1 MLDWMKKLFN
11 KEEEQTAMNKEVPK
25 QIESQPK
32 IPRVNHYTEAR
43 EAQMASRN
51 AGKCR
56 FPLIPDDG
64 FDEDDVREQPRF
76 EEQHVQSG
84 VYEDQP
90 TQRGIKVER
99 SRRPYV
105 EKVVA
110 TYEEPEVQYEPDPEP
125 VVKKVSVPSQESSRR
140 PFRPTEMISPIY
152 GYNRPSVE
160 KKVEKQEEEKEREDL
175 EISVEG
181 KSVVDAWLEKKG
193 YTLSAFSEGQT
204 TTPSSS
210 GRAGNQQEEQN
221 HSKKEEKSVVDQWLE
236 KNGYEIERQE
246 PVVEEKEVVQEINT
260 PQEVSADEFLH
271 KTIAERTE
279 DAGKEKDVVVSNEN
293 SLQEELVDSQVEH
306 EDTILAEEMK
316 CNTEIEKQTSEES
329 VIVKAEEKLEETII
343 VEIPEEF
350 AEIAE
355 TEEPEVE
362 VTAET
367 EESEEVEVTAETE
380 ESEEVEVIAE
390 AEESEEVE
398 VTAETEESEEVEV
411 TAETEESEEVEVT
424 AEAEESEEVEV
435 TAETEEFEE
444 VKVIAEAE
452 ESEEAEVTTETEES
466 EEVEEIAETE
476 ESEEVEEI
484 AEAEESEEV
493 EVIAEAEESE
503 EVEVTTE
510 TEESEEVEV
519 TAETE
524 ESEEVEVTAEA
535 EESEEV
541 EVTAETEEF
550 EEVKVIA
557 EAEESEEA
565 EVTTETEESE
575 EVEEIAETEESEE
588 VEEIAEAEESE
599 EVEVIAEAEES
610 EEVEVTTETEES
622 EEVEVTA
629 ETEESEEVEVTAE
642 AEESEEVEVTAET
655 EEFEE
660 VKVIAE
666 AEESEEVEEIA
677 EAEESEVEA
686 FVELEE
692 TQPEMVLDEA
702 IEQKSEFIHV
712 AEADEQTKKD
722 VQSFANVLIA
732 ETEENKLVVEEALVA
747 EEQPV
752 VEEAPIAEGKP
763 VVEEA
768 PVAEEQ
774 LVVEEALVAE
784 EQPVVEE
791 APIAEGK
798 SVVEEAPVA
807 EEQLVVEETTIAE
820 EKPVVPK
827 EEPKREKKR
836 HVPFNVVMLKQDR
849 TRLMERHAART
860 SVMQPS
866 MGERVENKPVHQVE
880 ESPVQQVVVESR
892 VEEQP
897 VKQVVV
903 DPQVEE
909 QPMQQVVV
917 EPQVEEQPM
926 QQVVVEPQVKEQ
938 PMQQVVVEPQVEVQ
952 PMQQVV
958 VEPQVKEQPMQQV
971 VVEPQVK
978 EQPMQQVVVEPQVEE
993 QLGQQMVV
1001 ESQVEEKPMQQVVVE
1016 QVQKPISST
1025 EVQEKAYVVN
1035 QRENDMRNVL
1045 QTPPTYTV
1053 PPLALLSIPRQAALD
1068 NKEWLEEQKELLD
1081 TTFNNFHVGA
1091 HVINVSQGPA
1101 VTRFE
1106 VQPDPGVKVN
1116 KITNLSDDI
1125 KLSLAAK
1132 DIRIEAPIPG
1142 KSAIGIEVPN
1152 KESKPVFLREILRS
1166 PVFTKSESPLTVALG
1181 LDISGDPIVTDIR
1194 KMPHGLIAGATGSG
1208 KSVCINAILTS
1219 ILYKAKPHEVKLML
1233 IDPKMVELAPY
1244 NSVPH
1249 LVAPVITDVKAATA
1263 ALKWAVEEMERRYEL
1278 FAHAGARDLTR
1289 YNTIVSEREIPGETL
1304 PYIVIVI
1311 DELADLMMVAPG
1323 DVEEAICRIA
1333 QKARACGIHLLV
1345 ATQRPSVDVITG
1357 LIKSNIPTRI
1367 AFTVSSQV
1375 DSRTIIDIGGAEKL
1389 LGRGDMLFLGNGTS
1403 KPVRVQGVYVS
1414 DDEIEKTVDHV
1425 KKQMKPNYLFQQE
1438 DLLAKTE
1445 QSESEDELFFDACQ
1459 FVVEQG
1465 GASTSSVQRKFRIG
1479 YNRAAR
1485 LIEEMESQGII
1496 SEARGTKPRDVLI
1509 SEDEF
1514 AAMQETNV

>member
-56 FPLIPDDG
+56 FPLVPDNG
-64 FDEDDVREQPRF
+64 FDEEDESEVNRF
-76 EEQHVQSG
+76 EEQPVQG
-84 VYEDQP
+84 VTYEEP
-90 TQRGIKVER
+90 TAQRGIKVER
-99 SRRPYV
+99 SRRSYV
-105 EKVVA
+105 EKVVS
-110 TYEEPEVQYEPDPEP
+110 TYEESEVQYEPVRES
-125 VVKKVSVPSQESSRR
+125 VVKKASAPSQESNRR

-160 KKVEKQEEEKEREDL
+160 KKEEKQEEVKEREDL

-193 YTLSAFSEGQT
+193 YKLSDFSEGQAPT
-204 TTPSSS
+204 SSS
-210 GRAGNQQEEQN
+210 HRAANQQGEQQYEEN
-221 HSKKEEKSVVDQWLE
+221 KKEEKSVVDQWLE
-236 KNGYEIERQE
+236 KNGYEIERQV
-246 PVVEEKEVVQEINT
+246 PLVEEKEVIQEMST
-260 PQEVSADEFLH
+260 PQEVSADELLH
-271 KTIAERTE
+271 KTVAEQME
-279 DAGKEKDVVVSNEN
+279 SAKLEKDVVVLNEN
-293 SLQEELVDSQVEH
+293 NLQEELVASKVEH
-306 EDTILAEEMK
+306 EDTILSEEIK
-316 CNTEIEKQTSEES
+316 RNTEIKQPTIEVEKQAPEES

-343 VEIPEEF
+343 VEIPEEV
-350 AEIAE
+350 EVIAE
-355 TEEPEVE
+355 AKEL
-362 VTAET
+362 
-367 EESEEVEVTAETE
+367 EEVEVIAEAKELEEVEVIAETE
-380 ESEEVEVIAE
+380 ESEEVEVIVE
-390 AEESEEVE
+390 AKEL
-398 VTAETEESEEVEV
+398 
-411 TAETEESEEVEVT
+411 
-424 AEAEESEEVEV
+424 
-435 TAETEEFEE
+435 
-444 VKVIAEAE
+444 
-452 ESEEAEVTTETEES
+452 
-466 EEVEEIAETE
+466 
-476 ESEEVEEI
+476 
-484 AEAEESEEV
+484 EEV
-493 EVIAEAEESE
+493 EVIAEAEE
-503 EVEVTTE
+503 T
-510 TEESEEVEV
+510 
-519 TAETE
+519 
-524 ESEEVEVTAEA
+524 
-535 EESEEV
+535 
-541 EVTAETEEF
+541 
-550 EEVKVIA
+550 
-557 EAEESEEA
+557 
-565 EVTTETEESE
+565 
-575 EVEEIAETEESEE
+575 
-588 VEEIAEAEESE
+588 
-599 EVEVIAEAEES
+599 EVIAETKAPV
-610 EEVEVTTETEES
+610 VETFV
-622 EEVEVTA
+622 A
-629 ETEESEEVEVTAE
+629 L
-642 AEESEEVEVTAET
+642 
-655 EEFEE
+655 
-660 VKVIAE
+660 
-666 AEESEEVEEIA
+666 EEIQQ
-677 EAEESEVEA
+677 E
-686 FVELEE
+686 
-692 TQPEMVLDEA
+692 DEA

-732 ETEENKLVVEEALVA
+732 ETEENRRVVEEAQVA
-747 EEQPV
+747 EEQR
-752 VEEAPIAEGKP
+752 

-768 PVAEEQ
+768 PVVEEQ
-774 LVVEEALVAE
+774 R
-784 EQPVVEE
+784 
-791 APIAEGK
+791 
-798 SVVEEAPVA
+798 
-807 EEQLVVEETTIAE
+807 VVEETTIAE
-820 EKPVVPK
+820 EQPVVQK

-849 TRLMERHAART
+849 TRLMERHAARANA
-860 SVMQPS
+860 MQPS
-866 MGERVENKPVHQVE
+866 ANVRVENKPVQQEVAEPQVE
-880 ESPVQQVVVESR
+880 ERPVQQVVAE
-892 VEEQP
+892 
-897 VKQVVV
+897 
-903 DPQVEE
+903 PQVEE
-909 QPMQQVVV
+909 NPMQQVVV
-917 EPQVEEQPM
+917 EPQVEERPV
-926 QQVVVEPQVKEQ
+926 QQ
-938 PMQQVVVEPQVEVQ
+938 
-952 PMQQVV
+952 
-958 VEPQVKEQPMQQV
+958 
-971 VVEPQVK
+971 
-978 EQPMQQVVVEPQVEE
+978 VVEPQVEE
-993 QLGQQMVV
+993 Q
-1001 ESQVEEKPMQQVVVE
+1001 PMQQVVVE

-1045 QTPPTYTV
+1045 HTPLTYTV
-1053 PPLALLSIPRQAALD
+1053 PPLALLSIPQQSALD
-1068 NKEWLEEQKELLD
+1068 NTEWLEEQKELLD

-1425 KKQMKPNYLFQQE
+1425 KKQMKPNYLFKQE

-1445 QSESEDELFFDACQ
+1445 QAESEDELFLDACQ

-1496 SEARGTKPRDVLI
+1496 SEGRGTKPRDVLI

>member
-1 MLDWMKKLFN
+1 
-11 KEEEQTAMNKEVPK
+11 
-25 QIESQPK
+25 
-32 IPRVNHYTEAR
+32 
-43 EAQMASRN
+43 
-51 AGKCR
+51 
-56 FPLIPDDG
+56 
-64 FDEDDVREQPRF
+64 
-76 EEQHVQSG
+76 
-84 VYEDQP
+84 
-90 TQRGIKVER
+90 
-99 SRRPYV
+99 
-105 EKVVA
+105 
-110 TYEEPEVQYEPDPEP
+110 
-125 VVKKVSVPSQESSRR
+125 
-140 PFRPTEMISPIY
+140 
-152 GYNRPSVE
+152 
-160 KKVEKQEEEKEREDL
+160 
-175 EISVEG
+175 
-181 KSVVDAWLEKKG
+181 
-193 YTLSAFSEGQT
+193 
-204 TTPSSS
+204 
-210 GRAGNQQEEQN
+210 
-221 HSKKEEKSVVDQWLE
+221 
-236 KNGYEIERQE
+236 
-246 PVVEEKEVVQEINT
+246 
-260 PQEVSADEFLH
+260 
-271 KTIAERTE
+271 
-279 DAGKEKDVVVSNEN
+279 
-293 SLQEELVDSQVEH
+293 
-306 EDTILAEEMK
+306 
-316 CNTEIEKQTSEES
+316 
-329 VIVKAEEKLEETII
+329 
-343 VEIPEEF
+343 
-350 AEIAE
+350 
-355 TEEPEVE
+355 
-362 VTAET
+362 
-367 EESEEVEVTAETE
+367 
-380 ESEEVEVIAE
+380 EEVEVI
-390 AEESEEVE
+390 
-398 VTAETEESEEVEV
+398 TETEEL
-411 TAETEESEEVEVT
+411 
-424 AEAEESEEVEV
+424 
-435 TAETEEFEE
+435 
-444 VKVIAEAE
+444 
-452 ESEEAEVTTETEES
+452 EEAEV
-466 EEVEEIAETE
+466 
-476 ESEEVEEI
+476 I

-503 EVEVTTE
+503 EVEVIAEAEESEEVEGITE
-510 TEESEEVEV
+510 TEESEEAEV
-519 TAETE
+519 I
-524 ESEEVEVTAEA
+524 AEA

-541 EVTAETEEF
+541 EV
-550 EEVKVIA
+550 
-557 EAEESEEA
+557 
-565 EVTTETEESE
+565 
-575 EVEEIAETEESEE
+575 IAETEELEE
-588 VEEIAEAEESE
+588 VEVIAETEELEEVEVITETEESE

-610 EEVEVTTETEES
+610 EEVEVIAEVEESEEAEVIAEVEES
-622 EEVEVTA
+622 EEVE
-629 ETEESEEVEVTAE
+629 
-642 AEESEEVEVTAET
+642 
-655 EEFEE
+655 
-660 VKVIAE
+660 VIAE
-666 AEESEEVEEIA
+666 AEESEEAEVIAEINAPIVETFVALEEIQQ
-677 EAEESEVEA
+677 E
-686 FVELEE
+686 
-692 TQPEMVLDEA
+692 DEA
-702 IEQKSEFIHV
+702 IEQKSEFIYV

-722 VQSFANVLIA
+722 VQSFADVLIA
-732 ETEENKLVVEEALVA
+732 E
-747 EEQPV
+747 EQ
-752 VEEAPIAEGKP
+752 P

-774 LVVEEALVAE
+774 QVVEEAPVVEEQSVVEEAPVVEEQPVAEETLVAEEQRVVEEAPVVEEQRVVEEVPVAE
-784 EQPVVEE
+784 EQPVV
-791 APIAEGK
+791 
-798 SVVEEAPVA
+798 
-807 EEQLVVEETTIAE
+807 Q
-820 EKPVVPK
+820 K

-849 TRLMERHAART
+849 TRLMERHAARANA
-860 SVMQPS
+860 MQPS
-866 MGERVENKPVHQVE
+866 ANVRVENKPVQQEVAEPQVE
-880 ESPVQQVVVESR
+880 ERPVQQVVAKPQ
-892 VEEQP
+892 VEEHP
-897 VKQVVV
+897 VQQVVAK
-903 DPQVEE
+903 PQVEE
-909 QPMQQVVV
+909 QTMQQVVAEPQV
-917 EPQVEEQPM
+917 EERPVQQVVAEPQVEEHPVQQVVAEPQVEEQPI
-926 QQVVVEPQVKEQ
+926 
-938 PMQQVVVEPQVEVQ
+938 
-952 PMQQVV
+952 
-958 VEPQVKEQPMQQV
+958 
-971 VVEPQVK
+971 
-978 EQPMQQVVVEPQVEE
+978 
-993 QLGQQMVV
+993 
-1001 ESQVEEKPMQQVVVE
+1001 QQVVVE

-1045 QTPPTYTV
+1045 HTPPTYTV
-1053 PPLALLSIPRQAALD
+1053 PPLALLSIPQQSALD
-1068 NKEWLEEQKELLD
+1068 NTEWLEEQKELLD

-1244 NSVPH
+1244 NAVPH

-1425 KKQMKPNYLFQQE
+1425 KKQMKPNYLFKQE

-1445 QSESEDELFFDACQ
+1445 QAESEDELFFEACQ

-1485 LIEEMESQGII
+1485 LIEEMQSQGII

>member
-56 FPLIPDDG
+56 FPLVPDNG
-64 FDEDDVREQPRF
+64 FDEEDESEVNRF
-76 EEQHVQSG
+76 EEQPVQG
-84 VYEDQP
+84 VAYEEP
-90 TQRGIKVER
+90 TAQRGIKVER

-105 EKVVA
+105 EKVVS
-110 TYEEPEVQYEPDPEP
+110 TYEEPEVQYEPVRES
-125 VVKKVSVPSQESSRR
+125 VVKKASAPSQESNRR

-160 KKVEKQEEEKEREDL
+160 KKVEKQEEVKEREDL

-193 YTLSAFSEGQT
+193 YKLSDFSEGQAPT
-204 TTPSSS
+204 SSS
-210 GRAGNQQEEQN
+210 HRAANQQGEQQYEEN
-221 HSKKEEKSVVDQWLE
+221 KKEEKSVVDQWLE
-236 KNGYEIERQE
+236 KNGYEIERQV
-246 PVVEEKEVVQEINT
+246 PLVEEKEVIKEMST
-260 PQEVSADEFLH
+260 PQEVSADELLH
-271 KTIAERTE
+271 KTVAEQME
-279 DAGKEKDVVVSNEN
+279 SAKLEKDVVVLNEN
-293 SLQEELVDSQVEH
+293 NLQEELVASKVEH
-306 EDTILAEEMK
+306 EDTILSEEIK
-316 CNTEIEKQTSEES
+316 RNTEIKQPTIEVEKQAPEES

-343 VEIPEEF
+343 VEIPEEVSKV
-350 AEIAE
+350 EVIAE
-355 TEEPEVE
+355 TEELEEVVMETEAPEEVEAEGSEEVE
-362 VTAET
+362 VIAETEEVEVIAETKEPEEVVMETEEVEVIAEAEEVEVIVETEESEEVEVIAEAKESEEVEVIAEAKESEEVEVIAET
-367 EESEEVEVTAETE
+367 EESEEVEVIAEAKESEEVEVIAEAKELEEVEVITETE

-398 VTAETEESEEVEV
+398 V
-411 TAETEESEEVEVT
+411 
-424 AEAEESEEVEV
+424 
-435 TAETEEFEE
+435 
-444 VKVIAEAE
+444 IAEAE
-452 ESEEAEVTTETEES
+452 ET
-466 EEVEEIAETE
+466 
-476 ESEEVEEI
+476 
-484 AEAEESEEV
+484 
-493 EVIAEAEESE
+493 EVIAETKAPV
-503 EVEVTTE
+503 VETFV
-510 TEESEEVEV
+510 
-519 TAETE
+519 AL
-524 ESEEVEVTAEA
+524 
-535 EESEEV
+535 
-541 EVTAETEEF
+541 
-550 EEVKVIA
+550 
-557 EAEESEEA
+557 
-565 EVTTETEESE
+565 
-575 EVEEIAETEESEE
+575 EEIQQE
-588 VEEIAEAEESE
+588 
-599 EVEVIAEAEES
+599 
-610 EEVEVTTETEES
+610 
-622 EEVEVTA
+622 
-629 ETEESEEVEVTAE
+629 
-642 AEESEEVEVTAET
+642 
-655 EEFEE
+655 
-660 VKVIAE
+660 
-666 AEESEEVEEIA
+666 
-677 EAEESEVEA
+677 
-686 FVELEE
+686 
-692 TQPEMVLDEA
+692 DEA

-732 ETEENKLVVEEALVA
+732 ETEENRRVVEEAQVA
-747 EEQPV
+747 EEQR
-752 VEEAPIAEGKP
+752 

-768 PVAEEQ
+768 PVVEEQ
-774 LVVEEALVAE
+774 R
-784 EQPVVEE
+784 
-791 APIAEGK
+791 
-798 SVVEEAPVA
+798 VVEEAPVV
-807 EEQLVVEETTIAE
+807 EEQ
-820 EKPVVPK
+820 PVVQK

-849 TRLMERHAART
+849 TRLMERHAARANA
-860 SVMQPS
+860 MQPS
-866 MGERVENKPVHQVE
+866 ANVRVENKPVQQEVAEPQVE
-880 ESPVQQVVVESR
+880 ERPVQQVVAE
-892 VEEQP
+892 
-897 VKQVVV
+897 
-903 DPQVEE
+903 PQVEE
-909 QPMQQVVV
+909 NPMQQVVAEPQVEERPVQQVVAEPQVEERPVQQVVAEPQVEENPMQQVVV
-917 EPQVEEQPM
+917 EPQVEERPV
-926 QQVVVEPQVKEQ
+926 QQVVA
-938 PMQQVVVEPQVEVQ
+938 EPQVEERPV
-952 PMQQVV
+952 QQVV
-958 VEPQVKEQPMQQV
+958 AEPQVEERPV
-971 VVEPQVK
+971 
-978 EQPMQQVVVEPQVEE
+978 QQVVVEPQVEE
-993 QLGQQMVV
+993 RPVQQVA
-1001 ESQVEEKPMQQVVVE
+1001 EPQVEERPVQQVVAEPQVEEQPMQQVVVE

-1045 QTPPTYTV
+1045 HTPPTYTV
-1053 PPLALLSIPRQAALD
+1053 PPLALLSIPQQSALD
-1068 NKEWLEEQKELLD
+1068 NTEWLEEQKELLD

-1181 LDISGDPIVTDIR
+1181 LDISGEPIVTDIR

-1425 KKQMKPNYLFQQE
+1425 KKQMKPNYLFKQE

-1445 QSESEDELFFDACQ
+1445 QAESEDELFLDACQ

-1496 SEARGTKPRDVLI
+1496 SEGRGTKPRDVLI

>member
-1 MLDWMKKLFN
+1 
-11 KEEEQTAMNKEVPK
+11 E
-25 QIESQPK
+25 
-32 IPRVNHYTEAR
+32 
-43 EAQMASRN
+43 
-51 AGKCR
+51 
-56 FPLIPDDG
+56 
-64 FDEDDVREQPRF
+64 
-76 EEQHVQSG
+76 
-84 VYEDQP
+84 
-90 TQRGIKVER
+90 
-99 SRRPYV
+99 
-105 EKVVA
+105 
-110 TYEEPEVQYEPDPEP
+110 
-125 VVKKVSVPSQESSRR
+125 
-140 PFRPTEMISPIY
+140 
-152 GYNRPSVE
+152 
-160 KKVEKQEEEKEREDL
+160 
-175 EISVEG
+175 
-181 KSVVDAWLEKKG
+181 
-193 YTLSAFSEGQT
+193 
-204 TTPSSS
+204 
-210 GRAGNQQEEQN
+210 
-221 HSKKEEKSVVDQWLE
+221 
-236 KNGYEIERQE
+236 
-246 PVVEEKEVVQEINT
+246 
-260 PQEVSADEFLH
+260 
-271 KTIAERTE
+271 
-279 DAGKEKDVVVSNEN
+279 
-293 SLQEELVDSQVEH
+293 
-306 EDTILAEEMK
+306 
-316 CNTEIEKQTSEES
+316 
-329 VIVKAEEKLEETII
+329 
-343 VEIPEEF
+343 
-350 AEIAE
+350 
-355 TEEPEVE
+355 EVE
-362 VTAET
+362 VIAEV
-367 EESEEVEVTAETE
+367 EESEEAEVIAEVE

-390 AEESEEVE
+390 AEESEE
-398 VTAETEESEEVEV
+398 A
-411 TAETEESEEVEVT
+411 
-424 AEAEESEEVEV
+424 
-435 TAETEEFEE
+435 
-444 VKVIAEAE
+444 
-452 ESEEAEVTTETEES
+452 
-466 EEVEEIAETE
+466 
-476 ESEEVEEI
+476 
-484 AEAEESEEV
+484 
-493 EVIAEAEESE
+493 EVIAEINAPV
-503 EVEVTTE
+503 VETFV
-510 TEESEEVEV
+510 
-519 TAETE
+519 AL
-524 ESEEVEVTAEA
+524 
-535 EESEEV
+535 
-541 EVTAETEEF
+541 
-550 EEVKVIA
+550 
-557 EAEESEEA
+557 
-565 EVTTETEESE
+565 
-575 EVEEIAETEESEE
+575 EEIQQE
-588 VEEIAEAEESE
+588 
-599 EVEVIAEAEES
+599 
-610 EEVEVTTETEES
+610 
-622 EEVEVTA
+622 
-629 ETEESEEVEVTAE
+629 
-642 AEESEEVEVTAET
+642 
-655 EEFEE
+655 
-660 VKVIAE
+660 
-666 AEESEEVEEIA
+666 
-677 EAEESEVEA
+677 
-686 FVELEE
+686 
-692 TQPEMVLDEA
+692 DEA
-702 IEQKSEFIHV
+702 IEQKSEFIYV

-722 VQSFANVLIA
+722 VQSFADVLIA
-732 ETEENKLVVEEALVA
+732 E
-747 EEQPV
+747 EQ
-752 VEEAPIAEGKP
+752 P

-774 LVVEEALVAE
+774 QVVEEAPVVEEQSVVEEAPVVEEQPVAEETLVAEEQRVVEEAPVVEEQRVVEEVPVAE
-784 EQPVVEE
+784 EQPVV
-791 APIAEGK
+791 
-798 SVVEEAPVA
+798 
-807 EEQLVVEETTIAE
+807 Q
-820 EKPVVPK
+820 K

-849 TRLMERHAART
+849 TRLMERHAARANA
-860 SVMQPS
+860 MQPS
-866 MGERVENKPVHQVE
+866 ANVRVENKPVQQEVAEPQVE
-880 ESPVQQVVVESR
+880 ERPVQQVVAKPQ
-892 VEEQP
+892 VEEHP
-897 VKQVVV
+897 VQQVVAK
-903 DPQVEE
+903 PQVEE
-909 QPMQQVVV
+909 QPMQQVVAEPQV
-917 EPQVEEQPM
+917 EERPVQQEVAEPQVEEQPM
-926 QQVVVEPQVKEQ
+926 QQVVA
-938 PMQQVVVEPQVEVQ
+938 
-952 PMQQVV
+952 
-958 VEPQVKEQPMQQV
+958 
-971 VVEPQVK
+971 
-978 EQPMQQVVVEPQVEE
+978 EPQVEE
-993 QLGQQMVV
+993 Q
-1001 ESQVEEKPMQQVVVE
+1001 PIQQVVVE

-1045 QTPPTYTV
+1045 HTPPTYTV
-1053 PPLALLSIPRQAALD
+1053 PPLALLSIPQQSALD
-1068 NKEWLEEQKELLD
+1068 NTEWLEEQKELLD

-1425 KKQMKPNYLFQQE
+1425 KKQMKPNYLFKQE

-1445 QSESEDELFFDACQ
+1445 QAESEDELFFEACQ

-1485 LIEEMESQGII
+1485 LIEEMQSQGII

>member
-1 MLDWMKKLFN
+1 M
-11 KEEEQTAMNKEVPK
+11 T
-25 QIESQPK
+25 
-32 IPRVNHYTEAR
+32 
-43 EAQMASRN
+43 
-51 AGKCR
+51 
-56 FPLIPDDG
+56 
-64 FDEDDVREQPRF
+64 
-76 EEQHVQSG
+76 
-84 VYEDQP
+84 
-90 TQRGIKVER
+90 
-99 SRRPYV
+99 
-105 EKVVA
+105 
-110 TYEEPEVQYEPDPEP
+110 
-125 VVKKVSVPSQESSRR
+125 
-140 PFRPTEMISPIY
+140 
-152 GYNRPSVE
+152 
-160 KKVEKQEEEKEREDL
+160 
-175 EISVEG
+175 
-181 KSVVDAWLEKKG
+181 
-193 YTLSAFSEGQT
+193 
-204 TTPSSS
+204 
-210 GRAGNQQEEQN
+210 
-221 HSKKEEKSVVDQWLE
+221 
-236 KNGYEIERQE
+236 
-246 PVVEEKEVVQEINT
+246 
-260 PQEVSADEFLH
+260 
-271 KTIAERTE
+271 
-279 DAGKEKDVVVSNEN
+279 
-293 SLQEELVDSQVEH
+293 
-306 EDTILAEEMK
+306 
-316 CNTEIEKQTSEES
+316 
-329 VIVKAEEKLEETII
+329 
-343 VEIPEEF
+343 
-350 AEIAE
+350 E
-355 TEEPEVE
+355 TEELEEAEVI
-362 VTAET
+362 AE
-367 EESEEVEVTAETE
+367 AG

-390 AEESEEVE
+390 AEESEE
-398 VTAETEESEEVEV
+398 A
-411 TAETEESEEVEVT
+411 
-424 AEAEESEEVEV
+424 
-435 TAETEEFEE
+435 
-444 VKVIAEAE
+444 
-452 ESEEAEVTTETEES
+452 
-466 EEVEEIAETE
+466 
-476 ESEEVEEI
+476 
-484 AEAEESEEV
+484 
-493 EVIAEAEESE
+493 EVIAEINAPI
-503 EVEVTTE
+503 VETFV
-510 TEESEEVEV
+510 
-519 TAETE
+519 AL
-524 ESEEVEVTAEA
+524 
-535 EESEEV
+535 
-541 EVTAETEEF
+541 
-550 EEVKVIA
+550 
-557 EAEESEEA
+557 
-565 EVTTETEESE
+565 
-575 EVEEIAETEESEE
+575 EEIQQE
-588 VEEIAEAEESE
+588 
-599 EVEVIAEAEES
+599 
-610 EEVEVTTETEES
+610 
-622 EEVEVTA
+622 
-629 ETEESEEVEVTAE
+629 
-642 AEESEEVEVTAET
+642 
-655 EEFEE
+655 
-660 VKVIAE
+660 
-666 AEESEEVEEIA
+666 
-677 EAEESEVEA
+677 
-686 FVELEE
+686 
-692 TQPEMVLDEA
+692 DEA
-702 IEQKSEFIHV
+702 IEQKSEFIYV

-722 VQSFANVLIA
+722 VQSFADVLIA
-732 ETEENKLVVEEALVA
+732 E
-747 EEQPV
+747 EQ
-752 VEEAPIAEGKP
+752 P

-774 LVVEEALVAE
+774 QVVEEAPVVEEQSVVEEAPVVEEQPVAEETLVAEEQRVVEEAPVVEEQRVVEEVPVAE
-784 EQPVVEE
+784 EQPVV
-791 APIAEGK
+791 
-798 SVVEEAPVA
+798 
-807 EEQLVVEETTIAE
+807 Q
-820 EKPVVPK
+820 K

-849 TRLMERHAART
+849 TRLMERHAARANA
-860 SVMQPS
+860 MQPS
-866 MGERVENKPVHQVE
+866 ANVRVENKPVQQEVAEPQVE
-880 ESPVQQVVVESR
+880 ERPVQQVVAKPQ
-892 VEEQP
+892 VEEHP
-897 VKQVVV
+897 VQQVVAK
-903 DPQVEE
+903 PQVEE
-909 QPMQQVVV
+909 QTMQQVVAEPQV
-917 EPQVEEQPM
+917 EERPVQQVVAEPQVEEHPVQQVVAEPQVEEQPI
-926 QQVVVEPQVKEQ
+926 
-938 PMQQVVVEPQVEVQ
+938 
-952 PMQQVV
+952 
-958 VEPQVKEQPMQQV
+958 
-971 VVEPQVK
+971 
-978 EQPMQQVVVEPQVEE
+978 
-993 QLGQQMVV
+993 
-1001 ESQVEEKPMQQVVVE
+1001 QQVVVE

-1045 QTPPTYTV
+1045 HTPPTYTV
-1053 PPLALLSIPRQAALD
+1053 PPLALLSIPQQSALD
-1068 NKEWLEEQKELLD
+1068 NTEWLEEQKELLD

-1244 NSVPH
+1244 NAVPH

-1425 KKQMKPNYLFQQE
+1425 KKQMKPNYLFKQE

-1445 QSESEDELFFDACQ
+1445 QAESEDELFFEACQ

-1485 LIEEMESQGII
+1485 LIEEMQSQGII

>member
-56 FPLIPDDG
+56 FPLVPDNG
-64 FDEDDVREQPRF
+64 FDEEDESEVNRF
-76 EEQHVQSG
+76 EEQPVQG
-84 VYEDQP
+84 VTYEEP
-90 TQRGIKVER
+90 TAQRGIKVER
-99 SRRPYV
+99 SRRSYV
-105 EKVVA
+105 EKVVS
-110 TYEEPEVQYEPDPEP
+110 TYEEPEVQYEPVRES
-125 VVKKVSVPSQESSRR
+125 VVKKASAPSQESNRR

-160 KKVEKQEEEKEREDL
+160 KKEEKQEEVKEREDL

-193 YTLSAFSEGQT
+193 YKLSDFSEGQAPT
-204 TTPSSS
+204 SSS
-210 GRAGNQQEEQN
+210 HRAANQQGEQQYEEN
-221 HSKKEEKSVVDQWLE
+221 KKEEKSVVDQWLE
-236 KNGYEIERQE
+236 KNGYEIERQV
-246 PVVEEKEVVQEINT
+246 PLVEEKEVIQEMST
-260 PQEVSADEFLH
+260 PQEVSADELLH
-271 KTIAERTE
+271 KTVAEQME
-279 DAGKEKDVVVSNEN
+279 SAKLEKDVVVLNEN
-293 SLQEELVDSQVEH
+293 NLQEELVASKVEH
-306 EDTILAEEMK
+306 EDTILSEEIK
-316 CNTEIEKQTSEES
+316 RNTEIKQPTIEVEKQAPEES

-343 VEIPEEF
+343 VEIPEEVSKV
-350 AEIAE
+350 EVIAE
-355 TEEPEVE
+355 TEELEEVVMETEAPEE
-362 VTAET
+362 AEA
-367 EESEEVEVTAETE
+367 EESEEAEVIAETE

-390 AEESEEVE
+390 AEEVE
-398 VTAETEESEEVEV
+398 VIVET
-411 TAETEESEEVEVT
+411 
-424 AEAEESEEVEV
+424 
-435 TAETEEFEE
+435 
-444 VKVIAEAE
+444 
-452 ESEEAEVTTETEES
+452 
-466 EEVEEIAETE
+466 
-476 ESEEVEEI
+476 
-484 AEAEESEEV
+484 EESEEV
-493 EVIAEAEESE
+493 EVIAEA
-503 EVEVTTE
+503 
-510 TEESEEVEV
+510 
-519 TAETE
+519 
-524 ESEEVEVTAEA
+524 
-535 EESEEV
+535 
-541 EVTAETEEF
+541 
-550 EEVKVIA
+550 K
-557 EAEESEEA
+557 
-565 EVTTETEESE
+565 
-575 EVEEIAETEESEE
+575 
-588 VEEIAEAEESE
+588 ESE
-599 EVEVIAEAEES
+599 EVEVIAEAKES
-610 EEVEVTTETEES
+610 EEVEVIAEAKEL
-622 EEVEVTA
+622 EEVE
-629 ETEESEEVEVTAE
+629 
-642 AEESEEVEVTAET
+642 
-655 EEFEE
+655 
-660 VKVIAE
+660 VIAE
-666 AEESEEVEEIA
+666 AEETEVIAETKAPVVETFVALEEIQQ
-677 EAEESEVEA
+677 E
-686 FVELEE
+686 
-692 TQPEMVLDEA
+692 DEA

-732 ETEENKLVVEEALVA
+732 ETEENRRVVEEAQVAEEQRVVEEAPVVEEQRVVEETPIA

-752 VEEAPIAEGKP
+752 V
-763 VVEEA
+763 
-768 PVAEEQ
+768 Q
-774 LVVEEALVAE
+774 
-784 EQPVVEE
+784 
-791 APIAEGK
+791 
-798 SVVEEAPVA
+798 
-807 EEQLVVEETTIAE
+807 
-820 EKPVVPK
+820 K

-849 TRLMERHAART
+849 TRLMERHAARANA
-860 SVMQPS
+860 MQPS
-866 MGERVENKPVHQVE
+866 ANVRVENKPV
-880 ESPVQQVVVESR
+880 QQEVAE
-892 VEEQP
+892 
-897 VKQVVV
+897 
-903 DPQVEE
+903 PQVEE
-909 QPMQQVVV
+909 NPMQQVVV
-917 EPQVEEQPM
+917 EPQVEERP
-926 QQVVVEPQVKEQ
+926 V
-938 PMQQVVVEPQVEVQ
+938 
-952 PMQQVV
+952 
-958 VEPQVKEQPMQQV
+958 
-971 VVEPQVK
+971 
-978 EQPMQQVVVEPQVEE
+978 QQVVVEPQVEE
-993 QLGQQMVV
+993 RPVQQVA
-1001 ESQVEEKPMQQVVVE
+1001 EPQVEERPVQQVVAEPQVEEQPMQQVVVE

-1045 QTPPTYTV
+1045 HTPPTYTV
-1053 PPLALLSIPRQAALD
+1053 PPLALLSIPQQSALD
-1068 NKEWLEEQKELLD
+1068 NTEWLEEQKELLD

-1425 KKQMKPNYLFQQE
+1425 KKQMKPNYLFKQE

-1445 QSESEDELFFDACQ
+1445 QAESEDELFLDACQ

-1496 SEARGTKPRDVLI
+1496 SEGRGTKPRDVLI

>member
-1 MLDWMKKLFN
+1 
-11 KEEEQTAMNKEVPK
+11 
-25 QIESQPK
+25 
-32 IPRVNHYTEAR
+32 
-43 EAQMASRN
+43 
-51 AGKCR
+51 
-56 FPLIPDDG
+56 
-64 FDEDDVREQPRF
+64 
-76 EEQHVQSG
+76 
-84 VYEDQP
+84 
-90 TQRGIKVER
+90 
-99 SRRPYV
+99 
-105 EKVVA
+105 
-110 TYEEPEVQYEPDPEP
+110 
-125 VVKKVSVPSQESSRR
+125 
-140 PFRPTEMISPIY
+140 
-152 GYNRPSVE
+152 
-160 KKVEKQEEEKEREDL
+160 
-175 EISVEG
+175 
-181 KSVVDAWLEKKG
+181 
-193 YTLSAFSEGQT
+193 SE
-204 TTPSSS
+204 
-210 GRAGNQQEEQN
+210 
-221 HSKKEEKSVVDQWLE
+221 
-236 KNGYEIERQE
+236 
-246 PVVEEKEVVQEINT
+246 
-260 PQEVSADEFLH
+260 
-271 KTIAERTE
+271 
-279 DAGKEKDVVVSNEN
+279 
-293 SLQEELVDSQVEH
+293 
-306 EDTILAEEMK
+306 
-316 CNTEIEKQTSEES
+316 
-329 VIVKAEEKLEETII
+329 
-343 VEIPEEF
+343 
-350 AEIAE
+350 
-355 TEEPEVE
+355 EVE
-362 VTAET
+362 VIAET
-367 EESEEVEVTAETE
+367 EESEEVEVIAEAKESEEVEVIAEAKESEEVEVIAETEESEEVEVIAEAKELEEVEVITETE

-390 AEESEEVE
+390 AEE
-398 VTAETEESEEVEV
+398 T
-411 TAETEESEEVEVT
+411 
-424 AEAEESEEVEV
+424 
-435 TAETEEFEE
+435 
-444 VKVIAEAE
+444 
-452 ESEEAEVTTETEES
+452 
-466 EEVEEIAETE
+466 
-476 ESEEVEEI
+476 
-484 AEAEESEEV
+484 
-493 EVIAEAEESE
+493 EVIAETKAPV
-503 EVEVTTE
+503 VETFV
-510 TEESEEVEV
+510 
-519 TAETE
+519 AL
-524 ESEEVEVTAEA
+524 
-535 EESEEV
+535 
-541 EVTAETEEF
+541 
-550 EEVKVIA
+550 
-557 EAEESEEA
+557 
-565 EVTTETEESE
+565 
-575 EVEEIAETEESEE
+575 EEIQQE
-588 VEEIAEAEESE
+588 
-599 EVEVIAEAEES
+599 
-610 EEVEVTTETEES
+610 
-622 EEVEVTA
+622 
-629 ETEESEEVEVTAE
+629 
-642 AEESEEVEVTAET
+642 
-655 EEFEE
+655 
-660 VKVIAE
+660 
-666 AEESEEVEEIA
+666 
-677 EAEESEVEA
+677 
-686 FVELEE
+686 
-692 TQPEMVLDEA
+692 DEA

-732 ETEENKLVVEEALVA
+732 ETEENRRVVEEAQVA
-747 EEQPV
+747 EEQR
-752 VEEAPIAEGKP
+752 

-774 LVVEEALVAE
+774 R
-784 EQPVVEE
+784 
-791 APIAEGK
+791 
-798 SVVEEAPVA
+798 VVEEAPVV
-807 EEQLVVEETTIAE
+807 EEQRVVEETPITE
-820 EKPVVPK
+820 EQPVVQK

-849 TRLMERHAART
+849 TRLMERHAARANA
-860 SVMQPS
+860 MQPS
-866 MGERVENKPVHQVE
+866 ANVRVENKPVQQEVAEPQVE
-880 ESPVQQVVVESR
+880 ERPVQQVVAE
-892 VEEQP
+892 
-897 VKQVVV
+897 
-903 DPQVEE
+903 PQVEE
-909 QPMQQVVV
+909 RPVQQVVAEPQVEENPMQQVVV
-917 EPQVEEQPM
+917 EPQVEERP
-926 QQVVVEPQVKEQ
+926 V
-938 PMQQVVVEPQVEVQ
+938 
-952 PMQQVV
+952 
-958 VEPQVKEQPMQQV
+958 
-971 VVEPQVK
+971 
-978 EQPMQQVVVEPQVEE
+978 QQVVVEPQVEE
-993 QLGQQMVV
+993 RPVQQVVV
-1001 ESQVEEKPMQQVVVE
+1001 EPQVEERPVQQVAEPQVEEQPMQQVVVE

-1045 QTPPTYTV
+1045 HTPPTYTV
-1053 PPLALLSIPRQAALD
+1053 PPLALLSIPQQSALD
-1068 NKEWLEEQKELLD
+1068 NTEWLEEQKELLD

-1425 KKQMKPNYLFQQE
+1425 KKQMKPNYLFKQE

-1445 QSESEDELFFDACQ
+1445 QAESEDELFLDACQ

-1496 SEARGTKPRDVLI
+1496 SEGRGTKPRDVLI

>member
-25 QIESQPK
+25 QVESQPK

-56 FPLIPDDG
+56 FPLVPDNG
-64 FDEDDVREQPRF
+64 FDEEDVIETGNF
-76 EEQHVQSG
+76 EEQPVQA
-84 VYEDQP
+84 VTYENEP
-90 TQRGIKVER
+90 VQRGIKVER
-99 SRRPYV
+99 SRRQYV
-105 EKVVA
+105 EKVVS
-110 TYEEPEVQYEPDPEP
+110 TYEEPEMQYEPEREP
-125 VVKKVSVPSQESSRR
+125 VIKKATAPTQESNRR

-160 KKVEKQEEEKEREDL
+160 KKEEKQEEVKEREDL

-193 YTLSAFSEGQT
+193 YTLSDFSEGQAPT
-204 TTPSSS
+204 SSS
-210 GRAGNQQEEQN
+210 HGAANEQGERQYEE
-221 HSKKEEKSVVDQWLE
+221 SKKEEKSVVDQWLE

-246 PVVEEKEVVQEINT
+246 PIVEEKEVVQEMSA
-260 PQEVSADEFLH
+260 PQEVPAAELLH
-271 KTIAERTE
+271 ETIAECME
-279 DAGKEKDVVVSNEN
+279 GAKQESDVVDKNI
-293 SLQEELVDSQVEH
+293 LQEELVDSKVEH
-306 EDTILAEEMK
+306 EDTILSEEIK
-316 CNTEIEKQTSEES
+316 RNTEIEQPTIEVEEQS
-329 VIVKAEEKLEETII
+329 PEEAVIVKAEEKLEETIV
-343 VEIPEEF
+343 VEIPKEVEV
-350 AEIAE
+350 IAE
-355 TEEPEVE
+355 TEELEEVE
-362 VTAET
+362 VIAEAEELEEVEVIAEA
-367 EESEEVEVTAETE
+367 EESEEVEVIAETE

-390 AEESEEVE
+390 AEELEEVE
-398 VTAETEESEEVEV
+398 V
-411 TAETEESEEVEVT
+411 
-424 AEAEESEEVEV
+424 
-435 TAETEEFEE
+435 
-444 VKVIAEAE
+444 
-452 ESEEAEVTTETEES
+452 
-466 EEVEEIAETE
+466 
-476 ESEEVEEI
+476 I

-493 EVIAEAEESE
+493 EVIAEAEELE
-503 EVEVTTE
+503 EVEV
-510 TEESEEVEV
+510 
-519 TAETE
+519 
-524 ESEEVEVTAEA
+524 
-535 EESEEV
+535 
-541 EVTAETEEF
+541 
-550 EEVKVIA
+550 
-557 EAEESEEA
+557 
-565 EVTTETEESE
+565 
-575 EVEEIAETEESEE
+575 IAETEESEE
-588 VEEIAEAEESE
+588 VEPVA
-599 EVEVIAEAEES
+599 
-610 EEVEVTTETEES
+610 
-622 EEVEVTA
+622 
-629 ETEESEEVEVTAE
+629 
-642 AEESEEVEVTAET
+642 
-655 EEFEE
+655 
-660 VKVIAE
+660 
-666 AEESEEVEEIA
+666 
-677 EAEESEVEA
+677 
-686 FVELEE
+686 LEE
-692 TQPEMVLDEA
+692 MQQEMVLNEA
-702 IEQKSEFIHV
+702 IEQKNEFIHV

-722 VQSFANVLIA
+722 VQSFADVLIA
-732 ETEENKLVVEEALVA
+732 EEQSVVEETPVV
-747 EEQPV
+747 EEQSV
-752 VEEAPIAEGKP
+752 VEEAPIAEEQSVVEETP
-763 VVEEA
+763 VVEE
-768 PVAEEQ
+768 Q
-774 LVVEEALVAE
+774 
-784 EQPVVEE
+784 
-791 APIAEGK
+791 
-798 SVVEEAPVA
+798 SVVEEAPA
-807 EEQLVVEETTIAE
+807 VEDQ
-820 EKPVVPK
+820 PVVQK

-860 SVMQPS
+860 NAMQPS
-866 MGERVENKPVHQVE
+866 MSERVENKPVHQVE
-880 ESPVQQVVVESR
+880 EKSQVEEKPIQQVVVE
-892 VEEQP
+892 
-897 VKQVVV
+897 
-903 DPQVEE
+903 PQVEE
-909 QPMQQVVV
+909 KPMQQVVVELQVEEKPMQQVVV
-917 EPQVEEQPM
+917 EPQVEEKPI
-926 QQVVVEPQVKEQ
+926 
-938 PMQQVVVEPQVEVQ
+938 QQVVVEPQVEEKPIQQVAVEPQ
-952 PMQQVV
+952 VEEKPMQQVA
-958 VEPQVKEQPMQQV
+958 VEPQVEEKPMQQV
-971 VVEPQVK
+971 AVEPQVEEK
-978 EQPMQQVVVEPQVEE
+978 PMQQVVVEPQVEE
-993 QLGQQMVV
+993 
-1001 ESQVEEKPMQQVVVE
+1001 KPMQQVQQVVAE

-1025 EVQEKAYVVN
+1025 EVEEKAYVVN

-1045 QTPPTYTV
+1045 QTPPTYTI
-1053 PPLALLSIPRQAALD
+1053 PPLTLLSIPQQAALD
-1068 NKEWLEEQKELLD
+1068 NTEWLEEQKELLD

-1425 KKQMKPNYLFQQE
+1425 KKQMKPNYLFKQE

-1445 QSESEDELFFDACQ
+1445 QAESEDELFFEACQ

-1485 LIEEMESQGII
+1485 LIEEMQSQGII

>member
-56 FPLIPDDG
+56 FPLVPDNG
-64 FDEDDVREQPRF
+64 FDEEDESEVNRF
-76 EEQHVQSG
+76 EEQPVQG
-84 VYEDQP
+84 VAYEEP
-90 TQRGIKVER
+90 TAQRGIKVER

-105 EKVVA
+105 EKVVS
-110 TYEEPEVQYEPDPEP
+110 TYEEPEVQYEPVRES
-125 VVKKVSVPSQESSRR
+125 VVKKASAPSQESNRR

-160 KKVEKQEEEKEREDL
+160 KKVEKQEEVKEREDL

-181 KSVVDAWLEKKG
+181 KAVVDAWLEKKG
-193 YTLSAFSEGQT
+193 YKLSDFSEGQAT
-204 TTPSSS
+204 SSAP
-210 GRAGNQQEEQN
+210 GEVVEQKGQQ
-221 HSKKEEKSVVDQWLE
+221 SKKEEKSVVDQWLE
-236 KNGYEIERQE
+236 KNGYEIERQV
-246 PVVEEKEVVQEINT
+246 PLVEGKEVIKEMST
-260 PQEVSADEFLH
+260 PQEVSADELLH
-271 KTIAERTE
+271 KTVAEQME
-279 DAGKEKDVVVSNEN
+279 SAKLEKDVVVLNEN
-293 SLQEELVDSQVEH
+293 NLQEELVASKVEH
-306 EDTILAEEMK
+306 EDTILSEEIK
-316 CNTEIEKQTSEES
+316 RNTEIKQPTIEVEKQAPEES

-343 VEIPEEF
+343 VEIPEEL
-350 AEIAE
+350 
-355 TEEPEVE
+355 
-362 VTAET
+362 
-367 EESEEVEVTAETE
+367 EEVEVITETE
-380 ESEEVEVIAE
+380 ELEEVEVIAE
-390 AEESEEVE
+390 TEELEEVE
-398 VTAETEESEEVEV
+398 V
-411 TAETEESEEVEVT
+411 
-424 AEAEESEEVEV
+424 
-435 TAETEEFEE
+435 
-444 VKVIAEAE
+444 
-452 ESEEAEVTTETEES
+452 
-466 EEVEEIAETE
+466 
-476 ESEEVEEI
+476 I

-503 EVEVTTE
+503 EVEV
-510 TEESEEVEV
+510 
-519 TAETE
+519 
-524 ESEEVEVTAEA
+524 
-535 EESEEV
+535 
-541 EVTAETEEF
+541 
-550 EEVKVIA
+550 
-557 EAEESEEA
+557 
-565 EVTTETEESE
+565 
-575 EVEEIAETEESEE
+575 IAETEEPEEVEVIAEMEE
-588 VEEIAEAEESE
+588 VEEVEEVEVITEAEESE
-599 EVEVIAEAEES
+599 EVEVIAETEEL
-610 EEVEVTTETEES
+610 EEVEVIAETEEL
-622 EEVEVTA
+622 EEVEVIA
-629 ETEESEEVEVTAE
+629 ETKGPVVETFVAL
-642 AEESEEVEVTAET
+642 
-655 EEFEE
+655 
-660 VKVIAE
+660 
-666 AEESEEVEEIA
+666 EEIQQ
-677 EAEESEVEA
+677 EDEV
-686 FVELEE
+686 
-692 TQPEMVLDEA
+692 
-702 IEQKSEFIHV
+702 IEQNSEFIHV
-712 AEADEQTKKD
+712 AEADEQTKND

-732 ETEENKLVVEEALVA
+732 ETEENKR
-747 EEQPV
+747 
-752 VEEAPIAEGKP
+752 

-768 PVAEEQ
+768 PVVEEQ
-774 LVVEEALVAE
+774 SVEEEVPVVE
-784 EQPVVEE
+784 EQPVV
-791 APIAEGK
+791 K
-798 SVVEEAPVA
+798 
-807 EEQLVVEETTIAE
+807 
-820 EKPVVPK
+820 K

-849 TRLMERHAART
+849 TRLMERHAARANA
-860 SVMQPS
+860 MQPS
-866 MGERVENKPVHQVE
+866 ANVRVENKPV
-880 ESPVQQVVVESR
+880 QQEVA
-892 VEEQP
+892 
-897 VKQVVV
+897 
-903 DPQVEE
+903 
-909 QPMQQVVV
+909 

-926 QQVVVEPQVKEQ
+926 QQVVVESQVEES
-938 PMQQVVVEPQVEVQ
+938 PVQQVVA
-952 PMQQVV
+952 
-958 VEPQVKEQPMQQV
+958 
-971 VVEPQVK
+971 
-978 EQPMQQVVVEPQVEE
+978 EPQVEE
-993 QLGQQMVV
+993 Q
-1001 ESQVEEKPMQQVVVE
+1001 PMQQVVVE

-1025 EVQEKAYVVN
+1025 EVKEKAYVVN

-1045 QTPPTYTV
+1045 HTPPTYTV
-1053 PPLALLSIPRQAALD
+1053 PPLALLSIPQQTALD
-1068 NKEWLEEQKELLD
+1068 NTEWLEEQKELLD

-1403 KPVRVQGVYVS
+1403 KPVRIQGVYVS

-1425 KKQMKPNYLFQQE
+1425 RKQMKPNYLFKQE

-1445 QSESEDELFFDACQ
+1445 QAESEDELFFDACQ

-1496 SEARGTKPRDVLI
+1496 SEGRGTKPRDVLI

>member
-25 QIESQPK
+25 QVESQPK

-56 FPLIPDDG
+56 FPLVPDNG
-64 FDEDDVREQPRF
+64 FDEEDVIETGHF
-76 EEQHVQSG
+76 EEQPVQA
-84 VYEDQP
+84 VTYENQP
-90 TQRGIKVER
+90 IQRGIKVER
-99 SRRPYV
+99 SRRQYV
-105 EKVVA
+105 EKVVS
-110 TYEEPEVQYEPDPEP
+110 TYEEPEMQYEPEREP
-125 VVKKVSVPSQESSRR
+125 VVKKASAPAQESNRR

-160 KKVEKQEEEKEREDL
+160 KKEEKQEEVKEREDL

-193 YTLSAFSEGQT
+193 YTLSDFSEGQAPT
-204 TTPSSS
+204 SSS
-210 GRAGNQQEEQN
+210 HEGIDQQDQQ
-221 HSKKEEKSVVDQWLE
+221 SKKEEKSVVDQWLE

-246 PVVEEKEVVQEINT
+246 PIGEEVVQEMSA
-260 PQEVSADEFLH
+260 PQEVPAAELLH
-271 KTIAERTE
+271 ETIAERME
-279 DAGKEKDVVVSNEN
+279 DAKQEKDVVVKNVLQTE
-293 SLQEELVDSQVEH
+293 SLASKVEH
-306 EDTILAEEMK
+306 EDTILSEEIK
-316 CNTEIEKQTSEES
+316 RNTEIEQPTIEVEKQAPEES

-343 VEIPEEF
+343 VEIL
-350 AEIAE
+350 
-355 TEEPEVE
+355 
-362 VTAET
+362 
-367 EESEEVEVTAETE
+367 EEVEVIAETE

-390 AEESEEVE
+390 
-398 VTAETEESEEVEV
+398 T
-411 TAETEESEEVEVT
+411 
-424 AEAEESEEVEV
+424 
-435 TAETEEFEE
+435 
-444 VKVIAEAE
+444 
-452 ESEEAEVTTETEES
+452 
-466 EEVEEIAETE
+466 
-476 ESEEVEEI
+476 
-484 AEAEESEEV
+484 EESEEV
-493 EVIAEAEESE
+493 EVIAETEEQK
-503 EVEVTTE
+503 EVE
-510 TEESEEVEV
+510 
-519 TAETE
+519 
-524 ESEEVEVTAEA
+524 
-535 EESEEV
+535 
-541 EVTAETEEF
+541 
-550 EEVKVIA
+550 VIA
-557 EAEESEEA
+557 EAEE
-565 EVTTETEESE
+565 T
-575 EVEEIAETEESEE
+575 
-588 VEEIAEAEESE
+588 E
-599 EVEVIAEAEES
+599 EVEVIAEAEEQ
-610 EEVEVTTETEES
+610 EEVE
-622 EEVEVTA
+622 A
-629 ETEESEEVEVTAE
+629 
-642 AEESEEVEVTAET
+642 
-655 EEFEE
+655 
-660 VKVIAE
+660 IAE
-666 AEESEEVEEIA
+666 AEERKEVEVIAETEAPEEVEP
-677 EAEESEVEA
+677 V
-686 FVELEE
+686 VLEE
-692 TQPEMVLDEA
+692 TQQEMVLNEA
-702 IEQKSEFIHV
+702 IEQKNEFIHV

-722 VQSFANVLIA
+722 VQSFADVLI
-732 ETEENKLVVEEALVA
+732 TEEQLVVEEIPIV

-752 VEEAPIAEGKP
+752 AEETPIVEEQL

-774 LVVEEALVAE
+774 S
-784 EQPVVEE
+784 VVEE
-791 APIAEGK
+791 API
-798 SVVEEAPVA
+798 VEE
-807 EEQLVVEETTIAE
+807 Q
-820 EKPVVPK
+820 PVVQK

-860 SVMQPS
+860 NAMQPS
-866 MGERVENKPVHQVE
+866 MSERVENKSVHQVE
-880 ESPVQQVVVESR
+880 E
-892 VEEQP
+892 
-897 VKQVVV
+897 K
-903 DPQVEE
+903 
-909 QPMQQVVV
+909 PMQQVVV
-917 EPQVEEQPM
+917 EPQVEEKP
-926 QQVVVEPQVKEQ
+926 V
-938 PMQQVVVEPQVEVQ
+938 
-952 PMQQVV
+952 
-958 VEPQVKEQPMQQV
+958 
-971 VVEPQVK
+971 
-978 EQPMQQVVVEPQVEE
+978 QQVVVEPQVEE
-993 QLGQQMVV
+993 KPVQQVVV
-1001 ESQVEEKPMQQVVVE
+1001 EPQVEEKPVQQVVAE

-1025 EVQEKAYVVN
+1025 EVEEKAYVVN
-1035 QRENDMRNVL
+1035 QRENDVRNVL
-1045 QTPPTYTV
+1045 QTPPTYTI
-1053 PPLALLSIPRQAALD
+1053 PPLTLLSIPQQAALD
-1068 NKEWLEEQKELLD
+1068 NTEWLEEHKELLD

-1425 KKQMKPNYLFQQE
+1425 KKQMKPNYLFKQE

-1445 QSESEDELFFDACQ
+1445 QAESEDELFLDACQ

-1496 SEARGTKPRDVLI
+1496 SEGRGTKPRDVLI

>member
-11 KEEEQTAMNKEVPK
+11 KEEEKTVMNKEVPA

-56 FPLIPDDG
+56 FPLIPDNG
-64 FDEDDVREQPRF
+64 FDEEDVREIEHF
-76 EEQHVQSG
+76 EERPVQ
-84 VYEDQP
+84 VVTYEEPSAQS
-90 TQRGIKVER
+90 GIKVER
-99 SRRPYV
+99 SRRLYV
-105 EKVVA
+105 EKAVP
-110 TYEEPEVQYEPDPEP
+110 TYEEPELQYEQEQEP
-125 VVKKVSVPSQESSRR
+125 IVKKASVPSKESNRR

-160 KKVEKQEEEKEREDL
+160 KKVVQEEEKEREDL
-175 EISVEG
+175 EISIEG
-181 KSVVDAWLEKKG
+181 TSVVDAWLEKKG
-193 YTLSAFSEGQT
+193 YTLSDFS
-204 TTPSSS
+204 
-210 GRAGNQQEEQN
+210 AG
-221 HSKKEEKSVVDQWLE
+221 KKEGSSNKEELNEQTQKNSKVKEKSVVDAWLE
-236 KNGYEIERQE
+236 KNGYEIESQV
-246 PVVEEKEVVQEINT
+246 PSLEESQSD
-260 PQEVSADEFLH
+260 QLLH
-271 KTIAERTE
+271 KTVGQLEEE
-279 DAGKEKDVVVSNEN
+279 DTTVQSLQQEQDVVELSHKED
-293 SLQEELVDSQVEH
+293 SEETLQEESIDSKVENV
-306 EDTILAEEMK
+306 ETILREEIE
-316 CNTEIEKQTSEES
+316 CSTEIEETVAAVVANQAEEES
-329 VIVKAEEKLEETII
+329 SEDVVIVKTDEKLQETITIEIPDAFEEELEEATEEAAEE
-343 VEIPEEF
+343 V
-350 AEIAE
+350 AEL
-355 TEEPEVE
+355 
-362 VTAET
+362 
-367 EESEEVEVTAETE
+367 
-380 ESEEVEVIAE
+380 
-390 AEESEEVE
+390 
-398 VTAETEESEEVEV
+398 
-411 TAETEESEEVEVT
+411 
-424 AEAEESEEVEV
+424 
-435 TAETEEFEE
+435 
-444 VKVIAEAE
+444 E
-452 ESEEAEVTTETEES
+452 ESEEAAEEVAES
-466 EEVEEIAETE
+466 EEATE
-476 ESEEVEEI
+476 EVVELEKPEEAAEEV
-484 AEAEESEEV
+484 V
-493 EVIAEAEESE
+493 EL
-503 EVEVTTE
+503 
-510 TEESEEVEV
+510 
-519 TAETE
+519 
-524 ESEEVEVTAEA
+524 
-535 EESEEV
+535 
-541 EVTAETEEF
+541 
-550 EEVKVIA
+550 
-557 EAEESEEA
+557 EESEEA
-565 EVTTETEESE
+565 TEEVAELEEAKESAEEVAELEESE
-575 EVEEIAETEESEE
+575 EATEEVAELEEAKESAEEVVELEESEE
-588 VEEIAEAEESE
+588 AAEEVVELEKSEEAIEEVVELEESE
-599 EVEVIAEAEES
+599 EATEEVVESEEAAEEVAELEEAKEAEEVAELEGTK
-610 EEVEVTTETEES
+610 EEEPISQETVIEETMNTDLVENTPVAGQPVISQQETI
-622 EEVEVTA
+622 T
-629 ETEESEEVEVTAE
+629 
-642 AEESEEVEVTAET
+642 
-655 EEFEE
+655 F
-660 VKVIAE
+660 K
-666 AEESEEVEEIA
+666 
-677 EAEESEVEA
+677 EESEV
-686 FVELEE
+686 FVPVSE
-692 TQPEMVLDEA
+692 T
-702 IEQKSEFIHV
+702 
-712 AEADEQTKKD
+712 DEQTKKD
-722 VQSFANVLIA
+722 VQNFANVLI
-732 ETEENKLVVEEALVA
+732 EEAEEKKQVA
-747 EEQPV
+747 EEQP
-752 VEEAPIAEGKP
+752 
-763 VVEEA
+763 
-768 PVAEEQ
+768 
-774 LVVEEALVAE
+774 AL
-784 EQPVVEE
+784 Q
-791 APIAEGK
+791 I
-798 SVVEEAPVA
+798 
-807 EEQLVVEETTIAE
+807 
-820 EKPVVPK
+820 

-849 TRLMERHAART
+849 KKLMERHAART
-860 SVMQPS
+860 NVMQS
-866 MGERVENKPVHQVE
+866 TVSERVEEKPMQQMVVEPQVEGKPVQQMVVEPQVEEKPVQQMVVEPQVEEKPVQQMVVEPQVE
-880 ESPVQQVVVESR
+880 ESPVQQMVVE
-892 VEEQP
+892 
-897 VKQVVV
+897 
-903 DPQVEE
+903 PQVEGKPMQQMVVE
-909 QPMQQVVV
+909 PQVEGKPMQQVVV
-917 EPQVEEQPM
+917 EPQVEE
-926 QQVVVEPQVKEQ
+926 
-938 PMQQVVVEPQVEVQ
+938 
-952 PMQQVV
+952 
-958 VEPQVKEQPMQQV
+958 
-971 VVEPQVK
+971 
-978 EQPMQQVVVEPQVEE
+978 
-993 QLGQQMVV
+993 
-1001 ESQVEEKPMQQVVVE
+1001 KPMQQVVVK
-1016 QVQKPISST
+1016 QVQEPISSM

-1045 QTPPTYTV
+1045 QTPPTYAI
-1053 PPLALLSIPRQAALD
+1053 PPLTLLSVPQQAALD
-1068 NKEWLEEQKELLD
+1068 NTEWLEEQKELLN

-1289 YNTIVSEREIPGETL
+1289 YNTIVSGREIPGETL

-1425 KKQMKPNYLFQQE
+1425 RKQMKPNYLFKQE

-1445 QSESEDELFFDACQ
+1445 QAESEDELFFDACQ

-1496 SEARGTKPRDVLI
+1496 SEGRGTKPRDVLI

>member
-25 QIESQPK
+25 QVESQPK

-56 FPLIPDDG
+56 FPLVPDNG
-64 FDEDDVREQPRF
+64 FDEEDVIETGHF
-76 EEQHVQSG
+76 EEQPVQA
-84 VYEDQP
+84 VTYENEP
-90 TQRGIKVER
+90 IQRGIKVER
-99 SRRPYV
+99 SRRQYV
-105 EKVVA
+105 EKVVS
-110 TYEEPEVQYEPDPEP
+110 TYEEPEMQYEPEREP
-125 VVKKVSVPSQESSRR
+125 VVKKASTPAQESNRR

-160 KKVEKQEEEKEREDL
+160 KKEEKQEEVKEREDL

-193 YTLSAFSEGQT
+193 YTLSDFSEGQAPT
-204 TTPSSS
+204 SSS
-210 GRAGNQQEEQN
+210 HRAANEQGERQYEE
-221 HSKKEEKSVVDQWLE
+221 SKKEEKSVVDQWLE

-246 PVVEEKEVVQEINT
+246 PIVEEKEVVQEMSA
-260 PQEVSADEFLH
+260 PQEVPAAELLH
-271 KTIAERTE
+271 ETIAERME
-279 DAGKEKDVVVSNEN
+279 GAKQESDVVDKNI
-293 SLQEELVDSQVEH
+293 LQEELVDSKVEH
-306 EDTILAEEMK
+306 EDTILSEEIK
-316 CNTEIEKQTSEES
+316 RSTEIEQPTIEVEKQAPEES
-329 VIVKAEEKLEETII
+329 VIVKAEEKLEETIV
-343 VEIPEEF
+343 VEIPEEV
-350 AEIAE
+350 EVIAE
-355 TEEPEVE
+355 AEEP
-362 VTAET
+362 
-367 EESEEVEVTAETE
+367 EEVEVIAETE

-390 AEESEEVE
+390 TEESEEVEVIAETEESEEVEVIAETEELEEVE
-398 VTAETEESEEVEV
+398 VTAETEELEEVEV
-411 TAETEESEEVEVT
+411 VAETEEL
-424 AEAEESEEVEV
+424 
-435 TAETEEFEE
+435 
-444 VKVIAEAE
+444 
-452 ESEEAEVTTETEES
+452 
-466 EEVEEIAETE
+466 
-476 ESEEVEEI
+476 
-484 AEAEESEEV
+484 EEV
-493 EVIAEAEESE
+493 EVIAETEKLEELE
-503 EVEVTTE
+503 EVEPV
-510 TEESEEVEV
+510 
-519 TAETE
+519 A
-524 ESEEVEVTAEA
+524 
-535 EESEEV
+535 
-541 EVTAETEEF
+541 
-550 EEVKVIA
+550 
-557 EAEESEEA
+557 
-565 EVTTETEESE
+565 
-575 EVEEIAETEESEE
+575 
-588 VEEIAEAEESE
+588 
-599 EVEVIAEAEES
+599 
-610 EEVEVTTETEES
+610 
-622 EEVEVTA
+622 
-629 ETEESEEVEVTAE
+629 
-642 AEESEEVEVTAET
+642 
-655 EEFEE
+655 
-660 VKVIAE
+660 
-666 AEESEEVEEIA
+666 
-677 EAEESEVEA
+677 
-686 FVELEE
+686 LEE
-692 TQPEMVLDEA
+692 MQQEMVLNEA
-702 IEQKSEFIHV
+702 IEQKNEFIHV
-712 AEADEQTKKD
+712 AVADEQTKKD
-722 VQSFANVLIA
+722 VQSFADVLIA
-732 ETEENKLVVEEALVA
+732 EEQSVVEETPIVEEQPVA
-747 EEQPV
+747 EEAPVVEEQSVVEETPIVEEQPAAEEAPVVEEQSVVEETPIVEEAPVVEGQSV
-752 VEEAPIAEGKP
+752 VEEAPIAEEQP
-763 VVEEA
+763 VAEETSVVEEQPVAEETSIVEEQPVAEEA
-768 PVAEEQ
+768 PV
-774 LVVEEALVAE
+774 VE
-784 EQPVVEE
+784 EQPVV
-791 APIAEGK
+791 
-798 SVVEEAPVA
+798 
-807 EEQLVVEETTIAE
+807 Q
-820 EKPVVPK
+820 K

-849 TRLMERHAART
+849 ARLMERHASRT
-860 SVMQPS
+860 NGMQSS
-866 MGERVENKPVHQVE
+866 MSERVENKPVHQVE
-880 ESPVQQVVVESR
+880 EQ
-892 VEEQP
+892 
-897 VKQVVV
+897 
-903 DPQVEE
+903 PQVEE
-909 QPMQQVVV
+909 KPMQQVVV
-917 EPQVEEQPM
+917 EPQVEEKQM
-926 QQVVVEPQVKEQ
+926 QQ
-938 PMQQVVVEPQVEVQ
+938 VVEPQVE
-952 PMQQVV
+952 
-958 VEPQVKEQPMQQV
+958 EK
-971 VVEPQVK
+971 
-978 EQPMQQVVVEPQVEE
+978 PMQQVVVEPQVEE
-993 QLGQQMVV
+993 KPMQQVVV
-1001 ESQVEEKPMQQVVVE
+1001 EPQVEEKPMQQVVEPQVEEVQPVQQVVAE

-1025 EVQEKAYVVN
+1025 EVEEKAYVVN
-1035 QRENDMRNVL
+1035 QRENDVRNVL
-1045 QTPPTYTV
+1045 QTPPTYTI
-1053 PPLALLSIPRQAALD
+1053 PSLTLLSIPQQAALD
-1068 NKEWLEEQKELLD
+1068 NTEWLEEQKELLD

-1289 YNTIVSEREIPGETL
+1289 YNTIVSGREIPGETL

-1425 KKQMKPNYLFQQE
+1425 KKQMKPNYLFKQE

-1445 QSESEDELFFDACQ
+1445 QAESEDELFLDACQ

-1496 SEARGTKPRDVLI
+1496 SEGRGTKPRDVLI

>member
-11 KEEEQTAMNKEVPK
+11 KEEEKTVMNKEVPA

-56 FPLIPDDG
+56 FPLIPDNG
-64 FDEDDVREQPRF
+64 FDEEDVRELPNF
-76 EEQHVQSG
+76 EEQPIQRG
-84 VYEDQP
+84 AYEEQP

-105 EKVVA
+105 ETEA
-110 TYEEPEVQYEPDPEP
+110 PTYEEPELQYEPEPEP
-125 VVKKVSVPSQESSRR
+125 VVKKAFVPSQESNRR

-160 KKVEKQEEEKEREDL
+160 TKVVQEEEKVREDL

-181 KSVVDAWLEKKG
+181 KAVVDAWLEKKG
-193 YTLSAFSEGQT
+193 YTLSDFSGVLQG
-204 TTPSSS
+204 SSS
-210 GRAGNQQEEQN
+210 VKNGVNERSN
-221 HSKKEEKSVVDQWLE
+221 KVEEKSVVDTWLE
-236 KNGYEIERQE
+236 KNGYEVERQA
-246 PVVEEKEVVQEINT
+246 PSLEE
-260 PQEVSADEFLH
+260 SLSDDLLH
-271 KTIAERTE
+271 KTVGQHVEKEATIVQALKQEQDVVALSSTE
-279 DAGKEKDVVVSNEN
+279 DNEET
-293 SLQEELVDSQVEH
+293 LQEESIDSKVEH
-306 EDTILAEEMK
+306 VYSILTEENE
-316 CNTEIEKQTSEES
+316 CNTEIEETVAEVAANQVEEETLEDV
-329 VIVKAEEKLEETII
+329 VIVKADEKLEETITI
-343 VEIPEEF
+343 EIPDAFEEE
-350 AEIAE
+350 AK
-355 TEEPEVE
+355 
-362 VTAET
+362 
-367 EESEEVEVTAETE
+367 
-380 ESEEVEVIAE
+380 E
-390 AEESEEVE
+390 AEEVVELEKPEEAAEEV
-398 VTAETEESEEVEV
+398 VEL
-411 TAETEESEEVEVT
+411 E
-424 AEAEESEEVEV
+424 
-435 TAETEEFEE
+435 
-444 VKVIAEAE
+444 K
-452 ESEEAEVTTETEES
+452 SEEATEEVVGLEEAKEAT
-466 EEVEEIAETE
+466 EEV
-476 ESEEVEEI
+476 VELE
-484 AEAEESEEV
+484 
-493 EVIAEAEESE
+493 
-503 EVEVTTE
+503 
-510 TEESEEVEV
+510 
-519 TAETE
+519 
-524 ESEEVEVTAEA
+524 
-535 EESEEV
+535 
-541 EVTAETEEF
+541 
-550 EEVKVIA
+550 K
-557 EAEESEEA
+557 SEEA
-565 EVTTETEESE
+565 TEEVVELEKSE
-575 EVEEIAETEESEE
+575 EAAEEVVELEKPEEATEE
-588 VEEIAEAEESE
+588 V
-599 EVEVIAEAEES
+599 
-610 EEVEVTTETEES
+610 
-622 EEVEVTA
+622 
-629 ETEESEEVEVTAE
+629 
-642 AEESEEVEVTAET
+642 
-655 EEFEE
+655 
-660 VKVIAE
+660 
-666 AEESEEVEEIA
+666 
-677 EAEESEVEA
+677 
-686 FVELEE
+686 VELEE
-692 TQPEMVLDEA
+692 TEEA
-702 IEQKSEFIHV
+702 IEEVAELEEAEEATEEVVELEEAEEAAEEVVELEKSEEATEEV
-712 AEADEQTKKD
+712 AELEGTKEEEPISQETVIEETMNTDLVENTPVAEQPVISQQETITFKEESEVFVPVSETDEQTKKD
-722 VQSFANVLIA
+722 VQNFANVLI
-732 ETEENKLVVEEALVA
+732 EEAEEKKQVA
-747 EEQPV
+747 EEQP
-752 VEEAPIAEGKP
+752 
-763 VVEEA
+763 
-768 PVAEEQ
+768 
-774 LVVEEALVAE
+774 AL
-784 EQPVVEE
+784 Q
-791 APIAEGK
+791 I
-798 SVVEEAPVA
+798 
-807 EEQLVVEETTIAE
+807 
-820 EKPVVPK
+820 

-849 TRLMERHAART
+849 KKLMERHAART
-860 SVMQPS
+860 NVMQS
-866 MGERVENKPVHQVE
+866 TVSERVEEK
-880 ESPVQQVVVESR
+880 PVQQVVVEPQTEEKPMQQVVVDLQ
-892 VEEQP
+892 VEEKP
-897 VKQVVV
+897 VQQVVV

-909 QPMQQVVV
+909 KPMQQVVVEAQVEEKPMQQVVVEAQVEEKPMQQVVVEAQVEEKPMQQVVV
-917 EPQVEEQPM
+917 EPQVEE
-926 QQVVVEPQVKEQ
+926 
-938 PMQQVVVEPQVEVQ
+938 
-952 PMQQVV
+952 
-958 VEPQVKEQPMQQV
+958 
-971 VVEPQVK
+971 
-978 EQPMQQVVVEPQVEE
+978 
-993 QLGQQMVV
+993 
-1001 ESQVEEKPMQQVVVE
+1001 KPMQQVVVAG
-1016 QVQKPISST
+1016 Q
-1025 EVQEKAYVVN
+1025 VQEKAYVVN
-1035 QRENDMRNVL
+1035 QKENDMRNVL
-1045 QTPPTYTV
+1045 QAPPKYEL
-1053 PPLALLSIPRQAALD
+1053 PPLTLLSIPQQAALD
-1068 NKEWLEEQKELLD
+1068 NTEWLEEQEELLN

-1219 ILYKAKPHEVKLML
+1219 ILYKAKPHEVKLIL

-1289 YNTIVSEREIPGETL
+1289 YNTIVSGREIPGETL

-1414 DDEIEKTVDHV
+1414 DDEIERTVDHV
-1425 KKQMKPNYLFQQE
+1425 KKQMKPNYLFKQE
-1438 DLLAKTE
+1438 DLLAKSE

-1496 SEARGTKPRDVLI
+1496 SEGRGTKPRDVLI

>member
-56 FPLIPDDG
+56 FPLVPDNG
-64 FDEDDVREQPRF
+64 FDEEDESEVNRF
-76 EEQHVQSG
+76 EEQPVQG
-84 VYEDQP
+84 VAYEEP
-90 TQRGIKVER
+90 TAQRGIKVER

-105 EKVVA
+105 EKVVS
-110 TYEEPEVQYEPDPEP
+110 TYEEPEVQYEPVRES
-125 VVKKVSVPSQESSRR
+125 VVKKASAPSQESNRR

-160 KKVEKQEEEKEREDL
+160 KKVEKQEEVKEREDL

-181 KSVVDAWLEKKG
+181 KAVVDAWLEKKG
-193 YTLSAFSEGQT
+193 YKLSDFSEGQAT
-204 TTPSSS
+204 SSAP
-210 GRAGNQQEEQN
+210 GEVVEQKGQQG
-221 HSKKEEKSVVDQWLE
+221 KKEEKSVVDQWLE
-236 KNGYEIERQE
+236 KNGYEIERQV
-246 PVVEEKEVVQEINT
+246 PLVEEKEVIKEMST
-260 PQEVSADEFLH
+260 PQEVSADELLH
-271 KTIAERTE
+271 KTVAEQME
-279 DAGKEKDVVVSNEN
+279 SAKLEKDVVVLNEN
-293 SLQEELVDSQVEH
+293 NLQEELVASKVEH
-306 EDTILAEEMK
+306 EDTILSEEIK
-316 CNTEIEKQTSEES
+316 RNTEIKQPTIEVEKQAPEES

-343 VEIPEEF
+343 VEIPEEL
-350 AEIAE
+350 EEVEVITETEELEEVEVIAE
-355 TEEPEVE
+355 TEEPEEVE
-362 VTAET
+362 VIAET
-367 EESEEVEVTAETE
+367 EESEEVEVIAETEESEEVEVIAETE

-390 AEESEEVE
+390 AEELEEVE
-398 VTAETEESEEVEV
+398 VIAETEESEEVEV
-411 TAETEESEEVEVT
+411 IAEAEELEEVEVIAETEESEEVEV
-424 AEAEESEEVEV
+424 
-435 TAETEEFEE
+435 
-444 VKVIAEAE
+444 
-452 ESEEAEVTTETEES
+452 
-466 EEVEEIAETE
+466 
-476 ESEEVEEI
+476 I

-503 EVEVTTE
+503 EVEV
-510 TEESEEVEV
+510 
-519 TAETE
+519 
-524 ESEEVEVTAEA
+524 
-535 EESEEV
+535 
-541 EVTAETEEF
+541 
-550 EEVKVIA
+550 
-557 EAEESEEA
+557 
-565 EVTTETEESE
+565 
-575 EVEEIAETEESEE
+575 IAETEEL
-588 VEEIAEAEESE
+588 E
-599 EVEVIAEAEES
+599 EVEVIAETEEL
-610 EEVEVTTETEES
+610 EEVEVIAETEEL
-622 EEVEVTA
+622 EEVEVIA
-629 ETEESEEVEVTAE
+629 ETEELEEVEVIAE
-642 AEESEEVEVTAET
+642 TEELEEVEVIAET
-655 EEFEE
+655 KAPVVETF
-660 VKVIAE
+660 VAL
-666 AEESEEVEEIA
+666 EEIQQ
-677 EAEESEVEA
+677 EDEV
-686 FVELEE
+686 
-692 TQPEMVLDEA
+692 
-702 IEQKSEFIHV
+702 IEQNSEFIHV
-712 AEADEQTKKD
+712 AEADEQTKND

-732 ETEENKLVVEEALVA
+732 ETEENKRVEEEAPVVEEQSVEEEAPVVEEQSVEEEA
-747 EEQPV
+747 PVVEEQSVEEEVPVVEEQPV
-752 VEEAPIAEGKP
+752 VK
-763 VVEEA
+763 
-768 PVAEEQ
+768 
-774 LVVEEALVAE
+774 
-784 EQPVVEE
+784 
-791 APIAEGK
+791 
-798 SVVEEAPVA
+798 
-807 EEQLVVEETTIAE
+807 
-820 EKPVVPK
+820 K

-849 TRLMERHAART
+849 TRLMERHAVRANA
-860 SVMQPS
+860 MQPS
-866 MGERVENKPVHQVE
+866 ANVRVENKPVQQEVAEPQVE
-880 ESPVQQVVVESR
+880 ESPVQQVVAE
-892 VEEQP
+892 
-897 VKQVVV
+897 
-903 DPQVEE
+903 PQVEE
-909 QPMQQVVV
+909 SPVQQVVAEPQVEERLEQQVVV

-926 QQVVVEPQVKEQ
+926 QQVVAEPQVEEQ
-938 PMQQVVVEPQVEVQ
+938 PMQQVVVE
-952 PMQQVV
+952 
-958 VEPQVKEQPMQQV
+958 
-971 VVEPQVK
+971 
-978 EQPMQQVVVEPQVEE
+978 
-993 QLGQQMVV
+993 
-1001 ESQVEEKPMQQVVVE
+1001 SQVEESPVQQVVVE

-1025 EVQEKAYVVN
+1025 EVKEKAYVVN

-1045 QTPPTYTV
+1045 HTPPTYTV
-1053 PPLALLSIPRQAALD
+1053 PPLALLSIPQQTALD
-1068 NKEWLEEQKELLD
+1068 NTEWLEEQKELLD

-1403 KPVRVQGVYVS
+1403 KPVRIQGVYVS

-1425 KKQMKPNYLFQQE
+1425 RKQMKPNYLFKQE

-1445 QSESEDELFFDACQ
+1445 QAESEDELFFDACQ

-1496 SEARGTKPRDVLI
+1496 SEGRGTKPRDVLI

>member
-56 FPLIPDDG
+56 FPLVPDNG
-64 FDEDDVREQPRF
+64 FDEEDESEVNRF
-76 EEQHVQSG
+76 EEQPVQG
-84 VYEDQP
+84 VTYEEP
-90 TQRGIKVER
+90 TAQRGIKVER

-105 EKVVA
+105 EKVVS
-110 TYEEPEVQYEPDPEP
+110 TYEEPEVQYEPVRES
-125 VVKKVSVPSQESSRR
+125 VVKKASAPSQESNRR

-160 KKVEKQEEEKEREDL
+160 KKEEKQEEVKEREDL

-193 YTLSAFSEGQT
+193 YTLSDFSEGQAPT
-204 TTPSSS
+204 SSS
-210 GRAGNQQEEQN
+210 HRAANQQGEQQYEEN
-221 HSKKEEKSVVDQWLE
+221 KKEEKSVVDQWLE
-236 KNGYEIERQE
+236 KNGYEIERQV
-246 PVVEEKEVVQEINT
+246 PLVEEKEVIQEMST
-260 PQEVSADEFLH
+260 LQEVSADELLH
-271 KTIAERTE
+271 KTVAEQME
-279 DAGKEKDVVVSNEN
+279 SAKLEKDVVVLNKN
-293 SLQEELVDSQVEH
+293 NLQEELVASKVEH
-306 EDTILAEEMK
+306 EDTILSEEIK
-316 CNTEIEKQTSEES
+316 RNTEIKQPTIEVEKQAPEES

-343 VEIPEEF
+343 VEILEEVSKV
-350 AEIAE
+350 EVIAE
-355 TEEPEVE
+355 TEEFEEVVMETEAPEEVE
-362 VTAET
+362 VITET
-367 EESEEVEVTAETE
+367 EESEEAEVIAEAE
-380 ESEEVEVIAE
+380 ESEEVVVIAE

-398 VTAETEESEEVEV
+398 VITETEEL
-411 TAETEESEEVEVT
+411 
-424 AEAEESEEVEV
+424 
-435 TAETEEFEE
+435 
-444 VKVIAEAE
+444 
-452 ESEEAEVTTETEES
+452 EEAEV
-466 EEVEEIAETE
+466 
-476 ESEEVEEI
+476 I

-503 EVEVTTE
+503 E
-510 TEESEEVEV
+510 
-519 TAETE
+519 AE
-524 ESEEVEVTAEA
+524 
-535 EESEEV
+535 
-541 EVTAETEEF
+541 
-550 EEVKVIA
+550 VIA

-565 EVTTETEESE
+565 EV
-575 EVEEIAETEESEE
+575 IAETEESEE
-588 VEEIAEAEESE
+588 AEVIAEAEESE
-599 EVEVIAEAEES
+599 EVEVIAE
-610 EEVEVTTETEES
+610 TEES
-622 EEVEVTA
+622 EEVEVIA
-629 ETEESEEVEVTAE
+629 ETEESEEVG
-642 AEESEEVEVTAET
+642 
-655 EEFEE
+655 
-660 VKVIAE
+660 VIAE
-666 AEESEEVEEIA
+666 AEESEEVEVIA
-677 EAEESEVEA
+677 EINAPVVET
-686 FVELEE
+686 FVVLEDIQQE
-692 TQPEMVLDEA
+692 DEA

-722 VQSFANVLIA
+722 VQSFADVLIA
-732 ETEENKLVVEEALVA
+732 EK
-747 EEQPV
+747 Q
-752 VEEAPIAEGKP
+752 P

-768 PVAEEQ
+768 PVAEEAP
-774 LVVEEALVAE
+774 VVEEQSVVEEQPVAEETPVAE
-784 EQPVVEE
+784 EQP
-791 APIAEGK
+791 
-798 SVVEEAPVA
+798 
-807 EEQLVVEETTIAE
+807 LVQ
-820 EKPVVPK
+820 K

-849 TRLMERHAART
+849 TRLMERHAARANA
-860 SVMQPS
+860 MQPS
-866 MGERVENKPVHQVE
+866 ANVRVENKPVQQEVAEPQVE
-880 ESPVQQVVVESR
+880 ERPVQQVVA
-892 VEEQP
+892 
-897 VKQVVV
+897 K
-903 DPQVEE
+903 PQVEE
-909 QPMQQVVV
+909 HPVQQVVAEPQV
-917 EPQVEEQPM
+917 EERPVQQEVAEPQVEEQPM
-926 QQVVVEPQVKEQ
+926 QQVVA
-938 PMQQVVVEPQVEVQ
+938 
-952 PMQQVV
+952 
-958 VEPQVKEQPMQQV
+958 
-971 VVEPQVK
+971 
-978 EQPMQQVVVEPQVEE
+978 EPQVEE
-993 QLGQQMVV
+993 RPVQQVV
-1001 ESQVEEKPMQQVVVE
+1001 AEPQVEEHPVQQVVAEPQVEEHPVQQVVAEPQVVE

-1045 QTPPTYTV
+1045 HTPPTYTV
-1053 PPLALLSIPRQAALD
+1053 PPLALLSIPQQSALD
-1068 NKEWLEEQKELLD
+1068 NTEWLEEQKELLD

-1425 KKQMKPNYLFQQE
+1425 KKQMKPNYLFKQE

-1445 QSESEDELFFDACQ
+1445 QAESEDELFFEACQ

-1485 LIEEMESQGII
+1485 LIEEMQSQGII

>member
-11 KEEEQTAMNKEVPK
+11 KEEEQTAINKEVPK

-56 FPLIPDDG
+56 FPLVPDNG
-64 FDEDDVREQPRF
+64 FDEEDVIATGHF
-76 EEQHVQSG
+76 EEQPVQ
-84 VYEDQP
+84 VVTYENQP
-90 TQRGIKVER
+90 TQRGVKVER
-99 SRRPYV
+99 SRRQYV
-105 EKVVA
+105 EKVVS
-110 TYEEPEVQYEPDPEP
+110 TYEEPAVQYEPEREP
-125 VVKKVSVPSQESSRR
+125 VVKKASAPSQESNRR

-160 KKVEKQEEEKEREDL
+160 KKVEKQEEKKEREDL

-193 YTLSAFSEGQT
+193 YTLSDFSEGQAT
-204 TTPSSS
+204 NSSS
-210 GRAGNQQEEQN
+210 HEGVDQRDQQ
-221 HSKKEEKSVVDQWLE
+221 SKKEEKSVVDQWLE

-246 PVVEEKEVVQEINT
+246 PIVEEKEVVQEISAQQAV
-260 PQEVSADEFLH
+260 PAGEVPH
-271 KTIAERTE
+271 QTIAERME
-279 DAGKEKDVVVSNEN
+279 DAKQESDVVVKNI
-293 SLQEELVDSQVEH
+293 LQTELVDSKVEH
-306 EDTILAEEMK
+306 EDTILSEETK
-316 CNTEIEKQTSEES
+316 RNTEIEQPTIEVEKQAPAES

-343 VEIPEEF
+343 VEIPEE
-350 AEIAE
+350 
-355 TEEPEVE
+355 VE
-362 VTAET
+362 VI
-367 EESEEVEVTAETE
+367 AETE

-390 AEESEEVE
+390 AEEL
-398 VTAETEESEEVEV
+398 
-411 TAETEESEEVEVT
+411 
-424 AEAEESEEVEV
+424 
-435 TAETEEFEE
+435 
-444 VKVIAEAE
+444 
-452 ESEEAEVTTETEES
+452 
-466 EEVEEIAETE
+466 
-476 ESEEVEEI
+476 
-484 AEAEESEEV
+484 EEV
-493 EVIAEAEESE
+493 EVIAEAEEL
-503 EVEVTTE
+503 
-510 TEESEEVEV
+510 
-519 TAETE
+519 
-524 ESEEVEVTAEA
+524 
-535 EESEEV
+535 
-541 EVTAETEEF
+541 
-550 EEVKVIA
+550 
-557 EAEESEEA
+557 
-565 EVTTETEESE
+565 
-575 EVEEIAETEESEE
+575 
-588 VEEIAEAEESE
+588 E
-599 EVEVIAEAEES
+599 EVEVIAEAEEL
-610 EEVEVTTETEES
+610 EEVE
-622 EEVEVTA
+622 
-629 ETEESEEVEVTAE
+629 
-642 AEESEEVEVTAET
+642 
-655 EEFEE
+655 
-660 VKVIAE
+660 VIAE
-666 AEESEEVEEIA
+666 AEELEKVEVIAETEELEEVEVIA
-677 EAEESEVEA
+677 EAEELEEVEVIA
-686 FVELEE
+686 EAEELEEVEPIALEE
-692 TQPEMVLDEA
+692 TQQEMVLNEA
-702 IEQKSEFIHV
+702 IELKNGFIHV
-712 AEADEQTKKD
+712 TEVDEQTKKD

-732 ETEENKLVVEEALVA
+732 EEQQVVEEAPIAEEQRVVEEAPIAEEQRVVEEALIAEEQQVVEEARIA

-752 VEEAPIAEGKP
+752 VEEALIAEEQQ

-768 PVAEEQ
+768 PI
-774 LVVEEALVAE
+774 AE

-791 APIAEGK
+791 ARIAEERQVVEEALIAEEQQVVEEARIAEEQR
-798 SVVEEAPVA
+798 VVEEAPIA
-807 EEQLVVEETTIAE
+807 EEQRVVEEAPIAEEQRVVEEAPIAEEQRVVEEAPIAEGQQVVEEARIAEEQRVVEEAPIAEEQPVVEEARIAEERQVVEETPVSE
-820 EKPVVPK
+820 EQQIVQK
-827 EEPKREKKR
+827 EEPKRQKKR

-849 TRLMERHAART
+849 TRLMERHAAR
-860 SVMQPS
+860 VNAMQPS
-866 MGERVENKPVHQVE
+866 MSERVENKPVQQVE
-880 ESPVQQVVVESR
+880 E
-892 VEEQP
+892 
-897 VKQVVV
+897 K
-903 DPQVEE
+903 
-909 QPMQQVVV
+909 PMQQVVV
-917 EPQVEEQPM
+917 EPQVEERPM
-926 QQVVVEPQVKEQ
+926 QQVAVEP
-938 PMQQVVVEPQVEVQ
+938 
-952 PMQQVV
+952 
-958 VEPQVKEQPMQQV
+958 
-971 VVEPQVK
+971 
-978 EQPMQQVVVEPQVEE
+978 
-993 QLGQQMVV
+993 
-1001 ESQVEEKPMQQVVVE
+1001 QVEEKPMQQVVVE
-1016 QVQKPISST
+1016 SRVEEKPMQQVVVDPQVEERPMQQEVVEPQVEEKSMQQVVVESRVEEHPVQQVVVVEPQAEEKPMQQVVVESQVEERPVQQVVVEQVQKPTSST

-1045 QTPPTYTV
+1045 QTPPTYAI
-1053 PPLALLSIPRQAALD
+1053 PPLTLLSIPQQAALD
-1068 NKEWLEEQKELLD
+1068 NTEWLDEQKELLD

-1289 YNTIVSEREIPGETL
+1289 YNTIVSGREIPGETL

-1425 KKQMKPNYLFQQE
+1425 RKQMKPNYLFKQE

-1445 QSESEDELFFDACQ
+1445 QAESEDELFFDACQ

-1496 SEARGTKPRDVLI
+1496 SEGRGTKPRDVLI

>member
-11 KEEEQTAMNKEVPK
+11 KEEEQTALNKEVQK

-56 FPLIPDDG
+56 FPLVPDNG
-64 FDEDDVREQPRF
+64 FDEEDEREVDHF
-76 EEQHVQSG
+76 EEQPVQG
-84 VYEDQP
+84 VTYEEP
-90 TQRGIKVER
+90 TAQRGIQVER

-105 EKVVA
+105 EKVVS
-110 TYEEPEVQYEPDPEP
+110 TYEEPEVQYEPVREA
-125 VVKKVSVPSQESSRR
+125 VVKKASAPSQESNRR

-160 KKVEKQEEEKEREDL
+160 KKVEKQEEVKEREDL

-181 KSVVDAWLEKKG
+181 KAVVDAWLEKKG
-193 YTLSAFSEGQT
+193 YTLSDFSEGQAT
-204 TTPSSS
+204 SSS
-210 GRAGNQQEEQN
+210 PSHESVGQQD
-221 HSKKEEKSVVDQWLE
+221 KKQEKSVVDQWLE

-246 PVVEEKEVVQEINT
+246 PLVEEKEVIQGMST
-260 PQEVSADEFLH
+260 PQEVSADELLH
-271 KTIAERTE
+271 KTVAEQME
-279 DAGKEKDVVVSNEN
+279 SAKLEKDVVVLNEN
-293 SLQEELVDSQVEH
+293 NLQEELVASKVEY
-306 EDTILAEEMK
+306 EDTILSEEIK
-316 CNTEIEKQTSEES
+316 RNTEIKQPTIEVEKQAPEES
-329 VIVKAEEKLEETII
+329 VIVKAEEKLAETII
-343 VEIPEEF
+343 VEIPEEP
-350 AEIAE
+350 EEVEVITE
-355 TEEPEVE
+355 TEEPEEVE
-362 VTAET
+362 VIIET
-367 EESEEVEVTAETE
+367 EELEEVEVITETE
-380 ESEEVEVIAE
+380 ELEEVEVIAE
-390 AEESEEVE
+390 SEEVE
-398 VTAETEESEEVEV
+398 V
-411 TAETEESEEVEVT
+411 
-424 AEAEESEEVEV
+424 
-435 TAETEEFEE
+435 
-444 VKVIAEAE
+444 
-452 ESEEAEVTTETEES
+452 
-466 EEVEEIAETE
+466 
-476 ESEEVEEI
+476 I

-503 EVEVTTE
+503 EVEVITE
-510 TEESEEVEV
+510 TEEP
-519 TAETE
+519 
-524 ESEEVEVTAEA
+524 
-535 EESEEV
+535 
-541 EVTAETEEF
+541 
-550 EEVKVIA
+550 
-557 EAEESEEA
+557 
-565 EVTTETEESE
+565 
-575 EVEEIAETEESEE
+575 
-588 VEEIAEAEESE
+588 E

-610 EEVEVTTETEES
+610 EEVEVIAETEEL
-622 EEVEVTA
+622 EEVEVIA
-629 ETEESEEVEVTAE
+629 ETEESEEVEV
-642 AEESEEVEVTAET
+642 
-655 EEFEE
+655 
-660 VKVIAE
+660 IAE
-666 AEESEEVEEIA
+666 AEELEEVEVIA
-677 EAEESEVEA
+677 ETE
-686 FVELEE
+686 ELEE
-692 TQPEMVLDEA
+692 VEVIAEIKAPVVETFVALEEIQQEDEA

-712 AEADEQTKKD
+712 AEADEQTKND
-722 VQSFANVLIA
+722 VQSFANVLLA
-732 ETEENKLVVEEALVA
+732 ETEENKRVVEEEPVA
-747 EEQPV
+747 EEQRV
-752 VEEAPIAEGKP
+752 VEETPVAEEQR

-774 LVVEEALVAE
+774 
-784 EQPVVEE
+784 PVV
-791 APIAEGK
+791 K
-798 SVVEEAPVA
+798 
-807 EEQLVVEETTIAE
+807 
-820 EKPVVPK
+820 K

-849 TRLMERHAART
+849 TRLMERHAARANAMQH
-860 SVMQPS
+860 SVNV
-866 MGERVENKPVHQVE
+866 RVENR
-880 ESPVQQVVVESR
+880 PVQQVVAE
-892 VEEQP
+892 
-897 VKQVVV
+897 
-903 DPQVEE
+903 PQVEE
-909 QPMQQVVV
+909 QPVQQVVAEPQV
-917 EPQVEEQPM
+917 EEQLVQQVVAEPQVEEQLVQQVVAEPQVEEQPM
-926 QQVVVEPQVKEQ
+926 QQVVVESQVEEQ
-938 PMQQVVVEPQVEVQ
+938 PMQQVVVES
-952 PMQQVV
+952 
-958 VEPQVKEQPMQQV
+958 
-971 VVEPQVK
+971 
-978 EQPMQQVVVEPQVEE
+978 QVEE
-993 QLGQQMVV
+993 QSV
-1001 ESQVEEKPMQQVVVE
+1001 QQVVAEPQMEERPVQQVVEE

-1045 QTPPTYTV
+1045 HTPPTYTV
-1053 PPLALLSIPRQAALD
+1053 PPLALLSIPQQSALD
-1068 NKEWLEEQKELLD
+1068 NTEWLDEQKELLD

-1425 KKQMKPNYLFQQE
+1425 RKQMKPNYLFKQE

-1445 QSESEDELFFDACQ
+1445 QAESEDELFFEACQ

-1485 LIEEMESQGII
+1485 LIEEMQSQGII

>member
-56 FPLIPDDG
+56 FPLVPDNG
-64 FDEDDVREQPRF
+64 FDEEDESEVNRF
-76 EEQHVQSG
+76 EEQPVQG
-84 VYEDQP
+84 VTYEEP
-90 TQRGIKVER
+90 TAQRGIKVER

-105 EKVVA
+105 EKVVS
-110 TYEEPEVQYEPDPEP
+110 TYEEPEVQYEPVRES
-125 VVKKVSVPSQESSRR
+125 VVKKASTPAQESNRR

-160 KKVEKQEEEKEREDL
+160 KKEEKQEEVKEREDL

-193 YTLSAFSEGQT
+193 YTLSDFSEGQAPT
-204 TTPSSS
+204 SSS
-210 GRAGNQQEEQN
+210 HRAANQQGEQQYEEN
-221 HSKKEEKSVVDQWLE
+221 KKEEKSVVDQWLE
-236 KNGYEIERQE
+236 KNGYEIERQV
-246 PVVEEKEVVQEINT
+246 PLVEEKEVIQEMST
-260 PQEVSADEFLH
+260 PQEVSADELLH
-271 KTIAERTE
+271 KTVAEQME
-279 DAGKEKDVVVSNEN
+279 SAKLEKDVVVLNEN
-293 SLQEELVDSQVEH
+293 NLQEELVASKVEH
-306 EDTILAEEMK
+306 EDTILSEEIK
-316 CNTEIEKQTSEES
+316 RNTEIKQPTIEVEKQAPEES

-343 VEIPEEF
+343 VEIPEE
-350 AEIAE
+350 
-355 TEEPEVE
+355 V
-362 VTAET
+362 
-367 EESEEVEVTAETE
+367 SK
-380 ESEEVEVIAE
+380 VEVI
-390 AEESEEVE
+390 
-398 VTAETEESEEVEV
+398 
-411 TAETEESEEVEVT
+411 
-424 AEAEESEEVEV
+424 
-435 TAETEEFEE
+435 AETEEFEE
-444 VKVIAEAE
+444 VVMETEAPEEVEVITETE
-452 ESEEAEVTTETEES
+452 ESEEAEV
-466 EEVEEIAETE
+466 
-476 ESEEVEEI
+476 I

-503 EVEVTTE
+503 EVEVITETEELEEVEVIAETEEIEEVEVITE

-519 TAETE
+519 
-524 ESEEVEVTAEA
+524 
-535 EESEEV
+535 
-541 EVTAETEEF
+541 
-550 EEVKVIA
+550 I
-557 EAEESEEA
+557 
-565 EVTTETEESE
+565 TET
-575 EVEEIAETEESEE
+575 
-588 VEEIAEAEESE
+588 EESE

-610 EEVEVTTETEES
+610 EEVEVIAEVEESEEAEVIAEVEES
-622 EEVEVTA
+622 EEVE
-629 ETEESEEVEVTAE
+629 
-642 AEESEEVEVTAET
+642 
-655 EEFEE
+655 
-660 VKVIAE
+660 VIAE
-666 AEESEEVEEIA
+666 AEESEEAEVIAEINAPVVETFVALEEIQQ
-677 EAEESEVEA
+677 E
-686 FVELEE
+686 
-692 TQPEMVLDEA
+692 DEA

-722 VQSFANVLIA
+722 VQSFADVLI
-732 ETEENKLVVEEALVA
+732 A

-752 VEEAPIAEGKP
+752 VEEAPVVEEQPVAEETLVAEEQR

-768 PVAEEQ
+768 PVVEEQ
-774 LVVEEALVAE
+774 SVVEEAPVVEEQPVAEETPVAE
-784 EQPVVEE
+784 EQPVV
-791 APIAEGK
+791 
-798 SVVEEAPVA
+798 
-807 EEQLVVEETTIAE
+807 Q
-820 EKPVVPK
+820 K

-849 TRLMERHAART
+849 TRLMERHAARANA
-860 SVMQPS
+860 MQPS
-866 MGERVENKPVHQVE
+866 ANVRVENKPVQQEVAEPQVE
-880 ESPVQQVVVESR
+880 ERPVQQVVAE
-892 VEEQP
+892 
-897 VKQVVV
+897 
-903 DPQVEE
+903 PQVEE
-909 QPMQQVVV
+909 HPMQQVVAEPQV
-917 EPQVEEQPM
+917 EEHPMQQVVAEPQVEERPVQQEVAEPQVEEHPMQQVVAEPQVEERPVQQEVAEPQVEEHPVQQVVAEPQVEEQPI
-926 QQVVVEPQVKEQ
+926 
-938 PMQQVVVEPQVEVQ
+938 
-952 PMQQVV
+952 
-958 VEPQVKEQPMQQV
+958 
-971 VVEPQVK
+971 
-978 EQPMQQVVVEPQVEE
+978 
-993 QLGQQMVV
+993 
-1001 ESQVEEKPMQQVVVE
+1001 QQVVVE

-1045 QTPPTYTV
+1045 YTPPTYTV
-1053 PPLALLSIPRQAALD
+1053 PPLALLSIPQQSALD
-1068 NKEWLEEQKELLD
+1068 NTEWLEEQKELLD

-1425 KKQMKPNYLFQQE
+1425 KKQMKPNYLFKQE

-1445 QSESEDELFFDACQ
+1445 QAESEDELFFEACQ

-1485 LIEEMESQGII
+1485 LIEEMQSQGII

>member
-11 KEEEQTAMNKEVPK
+11 KEEEKTVMNKEVPA

-56 FPLIPDDG
+56 FPLIPDNG
-64 FDEDDVREQPRF
+64 FDEEDVRELPNF
-76 EEQHVQSG
+76 EEQPIQRG
-84 VYEDQP
+84 AYEEQP

-105 EKVVA
+105 ETEA
-110 TYEEPEVQYEPDPEP
+110 PTYEEPELQYEPEPEP
-125 VVKKVSVPSQESSRR
+125 VVKKAFVPSQESNRR

-160 KKVEKQEEEKEREDL
+160 TKVVQEEEKVREDL

-181 KSVVDAWLEKKG
+181 KAVVDAWLEKKG
-193 YTLSAFSEGQT
+193 YTLSDFSGVLQG
-204 TTPSSS
+204 SSS
-210 GRAGNQQEEQN
+210 VKNGVNERSN
-221 HSKKEEKSVVDQWLE
+221 KVEEKSVVDTWLE
-236 KNGYEIERQE
+236 KNGYEVERQA
-246 PVVEEKEVVQEINT
+246 PSLEE
-260 PQEVSADEFLH
+260 SLSDDLLH
-271 KTIAERTE
+271 KTVGQHVEKEATIVQALKQEQDVVALSSTE
-279 DAGKEKDVVVSNEN
+279 DNEET
-293 SLQEELVDSQVEH
+293 LQEESIDSKVEH
-306 EDTILAEEMK
+306 VYSILTEENE
-316 CNTEIEKQTSEES
+316 CNTEIEETVAEVAANQVEEETLEDV
-329 VIVKAEEKLEETII
+329 VIVKADEKLEETITI
-343 VEIPEEF
+343 EIPDAFEEEAKE
-350 AEIAE
+350 AEEVVELEKPEEAAEEVVELEKSEEATEEVVGLEEAKEATEEVVELEKSEEATEEVVELEKSEEAAEEVVELEKPEEATEEVVKLEE
-355 TEEPEVE
+355 TEE
-362 VTAET
+362 A
-367 EESEEVEVTAETE
+367 
-380 ESEEVEVIAE
+380 I
-390 AEESEEVE
+390 
-398 VTAETEESEEVEV
+398 
-411 TAETEESEEVEVT
+411 
-424 AEAEESEEVEV
+424 
-435 TAETEEFEE
+435 
-444 VKVIAEAE
+444 
-452 ESEEAEVTTETEES
+452 
-466 EEVEEIAETE
+466 EEIAELE
-476 ESEEVEEI
+476 
-484 AEAEESEEV
+484 EAEEATEEV
-493 EVIAEAEESE
+493 
-503 EVEVTTE
+503 VELE
-510 TEESEEVEV
+510 
-519 TAETE
+519 
-524 ESEEVEVTAEA
+524 
-535 EESEEV
+535 
-541 EVTAETEEF
+541 
-550 EEVKVIA
+550 K
-557 EAEESEEA
+557 SEEA
-565 EVTTETEESE
+565 AEEVVELEKPEEATEE
-575 EVEEIAETEESEE
+575 V
-588 VEEIAEAEESE
+588 
-599 EVEVIAEAEES
+599 
-610 EEVEVTTETEES
+610 
-622 EEVEVTA
+622 
-629 ETEESEEVEVTAE
+629 
-642 AEESEEVEVTAET
+642 
-655 EEFEE
+655 
-660 VKVIAE
+660 
-666 AEESEEVEEIA
+666 
-677 EAEESEVEA
+677 
-686 FVELEE
+686 VELEE
-692 TQPEMVLDEA
+692 TEEA
-702 IEQKSEFIHV
+702 IEEVAELEEAEEATEEVVELEEAEEAAEEVVELEKSEEATEEVVELEETEEATEEV
-712 AEADEQTKKD
+712 AELEKSEEATEEVVELEEAKEATEEVVELEETKEATEEVVELEESKEAEEVVELEKSEEATEEVAELEGTKEEEPISQETVIEETMNTDLVENTPVAEQPVISQQETITFKEESEVFVPVSETDEQTKKD
-722 VQSFANVLIA
+722 VQNFANVLI
-732 ETEENKLVVEEALVA
+732 EEAEEKKQVA
-747 EEQPV
+747 EEQP
-752 VEEAPIAEGKP
+752 
-763 VVEEA
+763 
-768 PVAEEQ
+768 
-774 LVVEEALVAE
+774 AL
-784 EQPVVEE
+784 Q
-791 APIAEGK
+791 I
-798 SVVEEAPVA
+798 
-807 EEQLVVEETTIAE
+807 
-820 EKPVVPK
+820 

-849 TRLMERHAART
+849 KKLMERHAART
-860 SVMQPS
+860 NVMQS
-866 MGERVENKPVHQVE
+866 TVSERVEEK
-880 ESPVQQVVVESR
+880 PVQQVVVEPQAEEKPMQQVVVDLQ
-892 VEEQP
+892 VEEKP
-897 VKQVVV
+897 VQQVVV

-909 QPMQQVVV
+909 KPVQQVVVDLQVEEKPMQQVVVEAQVEEKPMQQVVVEAQVEEKPMQQVVV
-917 EPQVEEQPM
+917 EPQVEE
-926 QQVVVEPQVKEQ
+926 
-938 PMQQVVVEPQVEVQ
+938 
-952 PMQQVV
+952 
-958 VEPQVKEQPMQQV
+958 
-971 VVEPQVK
+971 
-978 EQPMQQVVVEPQVEE
+978 
-993 QLGQQMVV
+993 
-1001 ESQVEEKPMQQVVVE
+1001 KPMQQVVVAG
-1016 QVQKPISST
+1016 QVQESISST

-1035 QRENDMRNVL
+1035 QKENDMRNVL
-1045 QTPPTYTV
+1045 QAPPKYEL
-1053 PPLALLSIPRQAALD
+1053 PPLTLLSIPQQAALD
-1068 NKEWLEEQKELLD
+1068 NTEWLEEQEELLN

-1219 ILYKAKPHEVKLML
+1219 ILYKAKPHEVKLIL

-1289 YNTIVSEREIPGETL
+1289 YNTIVSGREIPGETL

-1414 DDEIEKTVDHV
+1414 DDEIERTVDHV
-1425 KKQMKPNYLFQQE
+1425 KKQMKPNYLFKQE
-1438 DLLAKTE
+1438 DLLAKSE

-1496 SEARGTKPRDVLI
+1496 SEGRGTKPRDVLI

>member
-11 KEEEQTAMNKEVPK
+11 KEEEQTAINKEVPK

-56 FPLIPDDG
+56 FPLVPDNG
-64 FDEDDVREQPRF
+64 FDEEDVIATGHF
-76 EEQHVQSG
+76 EEQPVQ
-84 VYEDQP
+84 VVTYENQP
-90 TQRGIKVER
+90 TQRGVKVER
-99 SRRPYV
+99 SRRQYV
-105 EKVVA
+105 EKVVS
-110 TYEEPEVQYEPDPEP
+110 TYEVPEVQYEPEREP
-125 VVKKVSVPSQESSRR
+125 VVKKASAPSQESNRR

-160 KKVEKQEEEKEREDL
+160 KKVEKQEEKKEREDL

-193 YTLSAFSEGQT
+193 YTLSDFSEGQAT
-204 TTPSSS
+204 NSSS
-210 GRAGNQQEEQN
+210 HEGIDQRDQQN
-221 HSKKEEKSVVDQWLE
+221 KKEEKSVVDRWLE
-236 KNGYEIERQE
+236 KNGYEIESQE
-246 PVVEEKEVVQEINT
+246 PIVEEKEVVQEISAQQAV
-260 PQEVSADEFLH
+260 PAGEVPH
-271 KTIAERTE
+271 QTIAERME
-279 DAGKEKDVVVSNEN
+279 DAKQESDVVAKNI
-293 SLQEELVDSQVEH
+293 LQTELVDSKVEH
-306 EDTILAEEMK
+306 EDTILSEETK
-316 CNTEIEKQTSEES
+316 RNTEIEQPTIEVEKQAPEES

-343 VEIPEEF
+343 VEIPEEV
-350 AEIAE
+350 EVIAE
-355 TEEPEVE
+355 TEAREEVE
-362 VTAET
+362 VIAETEAREEVEVIAEAEESEEVEVIAET
-367 EESEEVEVTAETE
+367 EESEEVEVIAETE

-398 VTAETEESEEVEV
+398 V
-411 TAETEESEEVEVT
+411 
-424 AEAEESEEVEV
+424 
-435 TAETEEFEE
+435 
-444 VKVIAEAE
+444 IAEAE
-452 ESEEAEVTTETEES
+452 EL
-466 EEVEEIAETE
+466 
-476 ESEEVEEI
+476 
-484 AEAEESEEV
+484 EEV
-493 EVIAEAEESE
+493 EVI
-503 EVEVTTE
+503 TE
-510 TEESEEVEV
+510 TE
-519 TAETE
+519 AP
-524 ESEEVEVTAEA
+524 
-535 EESEEV
+535 
-541 EVTAETEEF
+541 
-550 EEVKVIA
+550 
-557 EAEESEEA
+557 EEA
-565 EVTTETEESE
+565 EPV
-575 EVEEIAETEESEE
+575 A
-588 VEEIAEAEESE
+588 
-599 EVEVIAEAEES
+599 
-610 EEVEVTTETEES
+610 
-622 EEVEVTA
+622 
-629 ETEESEEVEVTAE
+629 
-642 AEESEEVEVTAET
+642 
-655 EEFEE
+655 
-660 VKVIAE
+660 
-666 AEESEEVEEIA
+666 
-677 EAEESEVEA
+677 
-686 FVELEE
+686 LEE
-692 TQPEMVLDEA
+692 TQQEMVLNEA
-702 IEQKSEFIHV
+702 IEQTNEFIHV
-712 AEADEQTKKD
+712 AEAEEQAKKD
-722 VQSFANVLIA
+722 VQSFADVLIA
-732 ETEENKLVVEEALVA
+732 EEQRVVEEAPIA

-752 VEEAPIAEGKP
+752 VEEAPIE
-763 VVEEA
+763 
-768 PVAEEQ
+768 
-774 LVVEEALVAE
+774 E

-791 APIAEGK
+791 APIE
-798 SVVEEAPVA
+798 
-807 EEQLVVEETTIAE
+807 EEQRIVQ
-820 EKPVVPK
+820 K

-849 TRLMERHAART
+849 TRLMERHAAR
-860 SVMQPS
+860 VNAMQSS
-866 MGERVENKPVHQVE
+866 MSERVEHNPVQQVE
-880 ESPVQQVVVESR
+880 ETPVPQVEEKPMQQVVVEPQVEEKPIQQVVVESR

-897 VKQVVV
+897 VRQ
-903 DPQVEE
+903 E
-909 QPMQQVVV
+909 VV
-917 EPQVEEQPM
+917 EP
-926 QQVVVEPQVKEQ
+926 
-938 PMQQVVVEPQVEVQ
+938 
-952 PMQQVV
+952 
-958 VEPQVKEQPMQQV
+958 
-971 VVEPQVK
+971 
-978 EQPMQQVVVEPQVEE
+978 
-993 QLGQQMVV
+993 
-1001 ESQVEEKPMQQVVVE
+1001 QVEEKPMQQVVVDPQVEEKPIQQVVVESRVEEQPVQQEVVEPQVEETPMQQVAVDPQVEEKTVQQVVAE
-1016 QVQKPISST
+1016 QVHKPISST

-1045 QTPPTYTV
+1045 QTPPTYAI
-1053 PPLALLSIPRQAALD
+1053 PPLTLLSIPQQAALD
-1068 NKEWLEEQKELLD
+1068 NTEWLDEQKELLD

-1289 YNTIVSEREIPGETL
+1289 YNTIVSGREIPGETL

-1425 KKQMKPNYLFQQE
+1425 RKQMKPNYLFKQE

-1445 QSESEDELFFDACQ
+1445 QAESEDELFFDACQ

-1496 SEARGTKPRDVLI
+1496 SEGRGTKPRDVLI

>member
-1 MLDWMKKLFN
+1 
-11 KEEEQTAMNKEVPK
+11 
-25 QIESQPK
+25 
-32 IPRVNHYTEAR
+32 
-43 EAQMASRN
+43 
-51 AGKCR
+51 
-56 FPLIPDDG
+56 
-64 FDEDDVREQPRF
+64 
-76 EEQHVQSG
+76 
-84 VYEDQP
+84 
-90 TQRGIKVER
+90 
-99 SRRPYV
+99 
-105 EKVVA
+105 
-110 TYEEPEVQYEPDPEP
+110 
-125 VVKKVSVPSQESSRR
+125 
-140 PFRPTEMISPIY
+140 
-152 GYNRPSVE
+152 
-160 KKVEKQEEEKEREDL
+160 
-175 EISVEG
+175 
-181 KSVVDAWLEKKG
+181 
-193 YTLSAFSEGQT
+193 
-204 TTPSSS
+204 
-210 GRAGNQQEEQN
+210 
-221 HSKKEEKSVVDQWLE
+221 
-236 KNGYEIERQE
+236 
-246 PVVEEKEVVQEINT
+246 
-260 PQEVSADEFLH
+260 
-271 KTIAERTE
+271 
-279 DAGKEKDVVVSNEN
+279 
-293 SLQEELVDSQVEH
+293 EL
-306 EDTILAEEMK
+306 
-316 CNTEIEKQTSEES
+316 
-329 VIVKAEEKLEETII
+329 
-343 VEIPEEF
+343 
-350 AEIAE
+350 
-355 TEEPEVE
+355 
-362 VTAET
+362 
-367 EESEEVEVTAETE
+367 
-380 ESEEVEVIAE
+380 EEVEVIAE
-390 AEESEEVE
+390 SEEVE
-398 VTAETEESEEVEV
+398 V
-411 TAETEESEEVEVT
+411 
-424 AEAEESEEVEV
+424 
-435 TAETEEFEE
+435 
-444 VKVIAEAE
+444 
-452 ESEEAEVTTETEES
+452 
-466 EEVEEIAETE
+466 
-476 ESEEVEEI
+476 I

-503 EVEVTTE
+503 EVEV
-510 TEESEEVEV
+510 
-519 TAETE
+519 
-524 ESEEVEVTAEA
+524 
-535 EESEEV
+535 
-541 EVTAETEEF
+541 
-550 EEVKVIA
+550 
-557 EAEESEEA
+557 
-565 EVTTETEESE
+565 
-575 EVEEIAETEESEE
+575 IAETEEP
-588 VEEIAEAEESE
+588 E

-610 EEVEVTTETEES
+610 EEVEVIAETEEL
-622 EEVEVTA
+622 EEVEVIAETEEPEEVEVIAETEELEEVEVIAEAEELEEVEVIAETEELEEVEVIAEAEELEEVEVIAETEAQEEVEVIAETEEPEEVEVIAETEEPEEVEVIA
-629 ETEESEEVEVTAE
+629 ETEESEEVEV
-642 AEESEEVEVTAET
+642 
-655 EEFEE
+655 
-660 VKVIAE
+660 IAE
-666 AEESEEVEEIA
+666 IKAPVVETFVALEEIQQ
-677 EAEESEVEA
+677 E
-686 FVELEE
+686 
-692 TQPEMVLDEA
+692 DEA

-712 AEADEQTKKD
+712 AEADEQTKND
-722 VQSFANVLIA
+722 VQSFANVLLA
-732 ETEENKLVVEEALVA
+732 ETEENKR
-747 EEQPV
+747 
-752 VEEAPIAEGKP
+752 

-774 LVVEEALVAE
+774 RVVEETPVAE
-784 EQPVVEE
+784 EQR
-791 APIAEGK
+791 
-798 SVVEEAPVA
+798 VVEEAPVA
-807 EEQLVVEETTIAE
+807 EEQRVVEEAPVAE
-820 EKPVVPK
+820 EQPVVKK
-827 EEPKREKKR
+827 EEPEREKKR

-849 TRLMERHAART
+849 TRLMERHAARANAMQH
-860 SVMQPS
+860 SVNV
-866 MGERVENKPVHQVE
+866 RVENR
-880 ESPVQQVVVESR
+880 PVQQVVAEPQ

-897 VKQVVV
+897 VQQVVAEPQV
-903 DPQVEE
+903 EEQLVQQVVAEPQVEEQLMQQVVAEPQVEE
-909 QPMQQVVV
+909 QPMQQVVA

-926 QQVVVEPQVKEQ
+926 QQVVVESQVEEQ
-938 PMQQVVVEPQVEVQ
+938 PMQQVVVES
-952 PMQQVV
+952 
-958 VEPQVKEQPMQQV
+958 
-971 VVEPQVK
+971 
-978 EQPMQQVVVEPQVEE
+978 QVEE
-993 QLGQQMVV
+993 QSV
-1001 ESQVEEKPMQQVVVE
+1001 QQVVAEPQMEERPVQQVVEE

-1045 QTPPTYTV
+1045 HTPPTYTV
-1053 PPLALLSIPRQAALD
+1053 PPLALLSIPQQSALD
-1068 NKEWLEEQKELLD
+1068 NTEWLDEQKELLD

-1425 KKQMKPNYLFQQE
+1425 RKQMKPNYLFKQE

-1445 QSESEDELFFDACQ
+1445 QAESEDELFFEACQ

-1485 LIEEMESQGII
+1485 LIEEMQSQGII

>member
-11 KEEEQTAMNKEVPK
+11 KEEEQTALNKEVQK

-56 FPLIPDDG
+56 FPLVPDNG
-64 FDEDDVREQPRF
+64 FDEEDEREVDHF
-76 EEQHVQSG
+76 EEQPVQG
-84 VYEDQP
+84 VTYEEP
-90 TQRGIKVER
+90 TAQRGIQVER

-105 EKVVA
+105 EKVVS
-110 TYEEPEVQYEPDPEP
+110 TYEEPEVQYEPVREA
-125 VVKKVSVPSQESSRR
+125 VVKKASAPSQESNRR

-160 KKVEKQEEEKEREDL
+160 KKVEKQEEVKEREDL

-181 KSVVDAWLEKKG
+181 KAVVDAWLEKKG
-193 YTLSAFSEGQT
+193 YTLSDFSEGQAT
-204 TTPSSS
+204 SSS
-210 GRAGNQQEEQN
+210 PSHESVGQQD
-221 HSKKEEKSVVDQWLE
+221 KKQEKSVVDQWLE

-246 PVVEEKEVVQEINT
+246 PLVEEKEVV
-260 PQEVSADEFLH
+260 VL
-271 KTIAERTE
+271 
-279 DAGKEKDVVVSNEN
+279 NEN
-293 SLQEELVDSQVEH
+293 NLQEELVASKVEH
-306 EDTILAEEMK
+306 EDTILSEEIK
-316 CNTEIEKQTSEES
+316 RNTEIKQPTIEVEKQAPEES
-329 VIVKAEEKLEETII
+329 VIVKAEEKLAETII
-343 VEIPEEF
+343 VEIPEEP
-350 AEIAE
+350 EEVEVITE
-355 TEEPEVE
+355 TEEPEEVE
-362 VTAET
+362 VITET
-367 EESEEVEVTAETE
+367 EELEEVEVITETE
-380 ESEEVEVIAE
+380 ELEEVEVIAE
-390 AEESEEVE
+390 SEEVE
-398 VTAETEESEEVEV
+398 V
-411 TAETEESEEVEVT
+411 
-424 AEAEESEEVEV
+424 
-435 TAETEEFEE
+435 
-444 VKVIAEAE
+444 
-452 ESEEAEVTTETEES
+452 
-466 EEVEEIAETE
+466 
-476 ESEEVEEI
+476 I

-503 EVEVTTE
+503 EVEVITE
-510 TEESEEVEV
+510 TEEP
-519 TAETE
+519 
-524 ESEEVEVTAEA
+524 
-535 EESEEV
+535 
-541 EVTAETEEF
+541 
-550 EEVKVIA
+550 
-557 EAEESEEA
+557 
-565 EVTTETEESE
+565 
-575 EVEEIAETEESEE
+575 
-588 VEEIAEAEESE
+588 E

-610 EEVEVTTETEES
+610 EEVEVIAETAEP
-622 EEVEVTA
+622 EEVEVIAETEELEEVEVIAETEEPEEVEVIAETEELEEVEVIAETEAQEEVEVIA
-629 ETEESEEVEVTAE
+629 ETEESEEVEV
-642 AEESEEVEVTAET
+642 
-655 EEFEE
+655 
-660 VKVIAE
+660 IAE
-666 AEESEEVEEIA
+666 IKAPVVETFVALEEIQQ
-677 EAEESEVEA
+677 E
-686 FVELEE
+686 
-692 TQPEMVLDEA
+692 DEA

-712 AEADEQTKKD
+712 AEADEQTKND
-722 VQSFANVLIA
+722 VQSFANVLLA
-732 ETEENKLVVEEALVA
+732 ETEENKR
-747 EEQPV
+747 
-752 VEEAPIAEGKP
+752 

-774 LVVEEALVAE
+774 RVVEETPVAE
-784 EQPVVEE
+784 EQR
-791 APIAEGK
+791 
-798 SVVEEAPVA
+798 VVEEAPVA
-807 EEQLVVEETTIAE
+807 EEQ
-820 EKPVVPK
+820 PVVKK

-849 TRLMERHAART
+849 TRLMERHAARANAMQH
-860 SVMQPS
+860 SVNV
-866 MGERVENKPVHQVE
+866 RVENR
-880 ESPVQQVVVESR
+880 PVQQVVAE
-892 VEEQP
+892 
-897 VKQVVV
+897 
-903 DPQVEE
+903 PQVEE
-909 QPMQQVVV
+909 QPMQQVVA

-926 QQVVVEPQVKEQ
+926 QQVVVESQVEEQPMQQVVAEPQVEEQ
-938 PMQQVVVEPQVEVQ
+938 PMQQVVVESQVE
-952 PMQQVV
+952 
-958 VEPQVKEQPMQQV
+958 EQPMQQV
-971 VVEPQVK
+971 VVESQVEEQSVQQVVESQVE
-978 EQPMQQVVVEPQVEE
+978 EQPMQQVVVESQVEE
-993 QLGQQMVV
+993 QSV
-1001 ESQVEEKPMQQVVVE
+1001 QQVVAEPQMEERPVQQVVEE

-1045 QTPPTYTV
+1045 HTPPTYTV
-1053 PPLALLSIPRQAALD
+1053 PPLALLSIPQQSALD
-1068 NKEWLEEQKELLD
+1068 NTEWLDEQKELLD

-1425 KKQMKPNYLFQQE
+1425 RKQMKPNYLFKQE

-1445 QSESEDELFFDACQ
+1445 QAESEDELFFEACQ

-1485 LIEEMESQGII
+1485 LIEEMQSQGII

>member
-25 QIESQPK
+25 QVESQPK

-56 FPLIPDDG
+56 FPLVPDNG
-64 FDEDDVREQPRF
+64 FDEEDVIETGRF
-76 EEQHVQSG
+76 EEQPVQA
-84 VYEDQP
+84 VTYENEP
-90 TQRGIKVER
+90 IQRGIKVER
-99 SRRPYV
+99 SRRQYV
-105 EKVVA
+105 EKVVS
-110 TYEEPEVQYEPDPEP
+110 TYEEPEMQYEPEREP
-125 VVKKVSVPSQESSRR
+125 VVKKASTLAQESNRR

-160 KKVEKQEEEKEREDL
+160 KKEEKQEEVKEREDL

-193 YTLSAFSEGQT
+193 YTLSDFSEGQAPT
-204 TTPSSS
+204 SSS
-210 GRAGNQQEEQN
+210 HRAANEQGERQYEE
-221 HSKKEEKSVVDQWLE
+221 SKKEEKSVVDQWLE

-246 PVVEEKEVVQEINT
+246 PIVEEKEVVQEMSA
-260 PQEVSADEFLH
+260 PQEVPAAELLH
-271 KTIAERTE
+271 ETIAERME
-279 DAGKEKDVVVSNEN
+279 GAKQESDVVDKNI
-293 SLQEELVDSQVEH
+293 LQEELVDSKVEH
-306 EDTILAEEMK
+306 EDTILSEEIK
-316 CNTEIEKQTSEES
+316 RSTEIEQPTIEVEKQAPEES
-329 VIVKAEEKLEETII
+329 VIVKAEEKLEETIV
-343 VEIPEEF
+343 VEIPEEV
-350 AEIAE
+350 EVIAE
-355 TEEPEVE
+355 AEEREEVE
-362 VTAET
+362 VIAET
-367 EESEEVEVTAETE
+367 EESEEVEVIAEIEELEEVEVVAETEELEEVEVTAETE
-380 ESEEVEVIAE
+380 ELEEVEVVAETEELEEVEVIAE

-398 VTAETEESEEVEV
+398 V
-411 TAETEESEEVEVT
+411 
-424 AEAEESEEVEV
+424 
-435 TAETEEFEE
+435 
-444 VKVIAEAE
+444 
-452 ESEEAEVTTETEES
+452 
-466 EEVEEIAETE
+466 IAETE
-476 ESEEVEEI
+476 APEEVEPV
-484 AEAEESEEV
+484 A
-493 EVIAEAEESE
+493 
-503 EVEVTTE
+503 
-510 TEESEEVEV
+510 
-519 TAETE
+519 
-524 ESEEVEVTAEA
+524 
-535 EESEEV
+535 
-541 EVTAETEEF
+541 
-550 EEVKVIA
+550 
-557 EAEESEEA
+557 
-565 EVTTETEESE
+565 
-575 EVEEIAETEESEE
+575 
-588 VEEIAEAEESE
+588 
-599 EVEVIAEAEES
+599 
-610 EEVEVTTETEES
+610 
-622 EEVEVTA
+622 
-629 ETEESEEVEVTAE
+629 
-642 AEESEEVEVTAET
+642 
-655 EEFEE
+655 
-660 VKVIAE
+660 
-666 AEESEEVEEIA
+666 
-677 EAEESEVEA
+677 
-686 FVELEE
+686 LEE
-692 TQPEMVLDEA
+692 MQQEMVLNEA
-702 IEQKSEFIHV
+702 IEQKNEFIHV
-712 AEADEQTKKD
+712 AVADEQTKKD
-722 VQSFANVLIA
+722 VQSFADVLIA
-732 ETEENKLVVEEALVA
+732 EEQSVVEETPIVEEQPVAEEAPVVKEQSVVEETPIVEEQPVAEEAPVVEEQSVVEEAPIV
-747 EEQPV
+747 EGQSV
-752 VEEAPIAEGKP
+752 VEEAPIAEEQP
-763 VVEEA
+763 VAEETSVVEEQPVAKETPIVEEA
-768 PVAEEQ
+768 PV
-774 LVVEEALVAE
+774 VEG
-784 EQPVVEE
+784 QSVVEE
-791 APIAEGK
+791 APIAEEQPVAEET
-798 SVVEEAPVA
+798 SVVEEQPVA
-807 EEQLVVEETTIAE
+807 EEAPVVEEQ
-820 EKPVVPK
+820 PVVQK

-849 TRLMERHAART
+849 ARLMERHASRT
-860 SVMQPS
+860 NGMQSS
-866 MGERVENKPVHQVE
+866 MSERVENKPVHQVE
-880 ESPVQQVVVESR
+880 EQ
-892 VEEQP
+892 
-897 VKQVVV
+897 
-903 DPQVEE
+903 PQVEE
-909 QPMQQVVV
+909 KPMQQVVV
-917 EPQVEEQPM
+917 EPQVEEKQM
-926 QQVVVEPQVKEQ
+926 QQ
-938 PMQQVVVEPQVEVQ
+938 VVEPQVE
-952 PMQQVV
+952 
-958 VEPQVKEQPMQQV
+958 EK
-971 VVEPQVK
+971 
-978 EQPMQQVVVEPQVEE
+978 PMQQVVVEPQVEE
-993 QLGQQMVV
+993 KLMQQVVV
-1001 ESQVEEKPMQQVVVE
+1001 EPQVEEKPMQQVVVE
-1016 QVQKPISST
+1016 PQVEEKPMQQVVVEPQVEEKPVQQVVEPQVEEVQPVQQVVAEQVQKPISST
-1025 EVQEKAYVVN
+1025 EVEEKAYVVN
-1035 QRENDMRNVL
+1035 QRENDVRNVL
-1045 QTPPTYTV
+1045 QTPPTYTI
-1053 PPLALLSIPRQAALD
+1053 PSLTLLSIPQQAALD
-1068 NKEWLEEQKELLD
+1068 NTEWLEEQKELLD

-1289 YNTIVSEREIPGETL
+1289 YNTIVSGREIPGETL

-1425 KKQMKPNYLFQQE
+1425 KKQMKPNYLFKQE

-1445 QSESEDELFFDACQ
+1445 QAESEDELFLDACQ

-1496 SEARGTKPRDVLI
+1496 SEGRGTKPRDVLI

>member
-11 KEEEQTAMNKEVPK
+11 KEEEQTALNKEVQK

-56 FPLIPDDG
+56 FPLVPDNG
-64 FDEDDVREQPRF
+64 FDEEDEREVDHF
-76 EEQHVQSG
+76 EEQPVQG
-84 VYEDQP
+84 VTYEEP
-90 TQRGIKVER
+90 TAQRGIQVER

-105 EKVVA
+105 EKVVS
-110 TYEEPEVQYEPDPEP
+110 TYEEPEVQYEPVREA
-125 VVKKVSVPSQESSRR
+125 VVKKASAPSQESNRR

-160 KKVEKQEEEKEREDL
+160 KKVEKQEEVKEREDL

-181 KSVVDAWLEKKG
+181 KAVVDAWLEKKG
-193 YTLSAFSEGQT
+193 YTLSDFSEGQAT
-204 TTPSSS
+204 SSS
-210 GRAGNQQEEQN
+210 PSHESVGQQD
-221 HSKKEEKSVVDQWLE
+221 KKQEKSVVDQWLE

-246 PVVEEKEVVQEINT
+246 PLVEEKEVIQGMST
-260 PQEVSADEFLH
+260 PQEVSADELLH
-271 KTIAERTE
+271 KTVAEQME
-279 DAGKEKDVVVSNEN
+279 SAKLEKDVVVLNEN
-293 SLQEELVDSQVEH
+293 NLQEELVASKVEY
-306 EDTILAEEMK
+306 EDTILSEEIK
-316 CNTEIEKQTSEES
+316 RNTEIKQPTIEVEKQAPEES
-329 VIVKAEEKLEETII
+329 VIVKAEEKLAETII
-343 VEIPEEF
+343 VEIPEEP
-350 AEIAE
+350 EEVEVITE
-355 TEEPEVE
+355 TEEPEEVE
-362 VTAET
+362 VIIET
-367 EESEEVEVTAETE
+367 EELEEVEVITETE
-380 ESEEVEVIAE
+380 ELEEVEVIAE
-390 AEESEEVE
+390 SEEVE
-398 VTAETEESEEVEV
+398 V
-411 TAETEESEEVEVT
+411 
-424 AEAEESEEVEV
+424 
-435 TAETEEFEE
+435 
-444 VKVIAEAE
+444 
-452 ESEEAEVTTETEES
+452 
-466 EEVEEIAETE
+466 
-476 ESEEVEEI
+476 I

-503 EVEVTTE
+503 EVEVITE
-510 TEESEEVEV
+510 TEEP
-519 TAETE
+519 
-524 ESEEVEVTAEA
+524 
-535 EESEEV
+535 
-541 EVTAETEEF
+541 
-550 EEVKVIA
+550 
-557 EAEESEEA
+557 
-565 EVTTETEESE
+565 
-575 EVEEIAETEESEE
+575 
-588 VEEIAEAEESE
+588 E

-610 EEVEVTTETEES
+610 EEVEVIAETEEL
-622 EEVEVTA
+622 EEVEVIA
-629 ETEESEEVEVTAE
+629 ETEESEEVEV
-642 AEESEEVEVTAET
+642 
-655 EEFEE
+655 
-660 VKVIAE
+660 IAE
-666 AEESEEVEEIA
+666 AEELEEVEVIA
-677 EAEESEVEA
+677 ETE
-686 FVELEE
+686 ELEE
-692 TQPEMVLDEA
+692 VEVIAEIKAPVVETFVALEEIQQEDEA

-712 AEADEQTKKD
+712 AEADEQTKND
-722 VQSFANVLIA
+722 VQSFANVLLA
-732 ETEENKLVVEEALVA
+732 ETEENKRVVEEEPVA
-747 EEQPV
+747 EEQRV
-752 VEEAPIAEGKP
+752 VEETPVAEEQR

-774 LVVEEALVAE
+774 
-784 EQPVVEE
+784 PVV
-791 APIAEGK
+791 K
-798 SVVEEAPVA
+798 
-807 EEQLVVEETTIAE
+807 
-820 EKPVVPK
+820 K

-849 TRLMERHAART
+849 TRLMERHAARANAMQH
-860 SVMQPS
+860 SVNV
-866 MGERVENKPVHQVE
+866 RVENR
-880 ESPVQQVVVESR
+880 PVQQVVAE
-892 VEEQP
+892 
-897 VKQVVV
+897 
-903 DPQVEE
+903 PQVEE
-909 QPMQQVVV
+909 QPVQQVVA

-926 QQVVVEPQVKEQ
+926 QQVVVESQVEEQ
-938 PMQQVVVEPQVEVQ
+938 PMQQVVVESQVE
-952 PMQQVV
+952 
-958 VEPQVKEQPMQQV
+958 EQPMQQV
-971 VVEPQVK
+971 VVES
-978 EQPMQQVVVEPQVEE
+978 QVEE
-993 QLGQQMVV
+993 QSV
-1001 ESQVEEKPMQQVVVE
+1001 QQVVAEPQMEERPVQQVVEE

-1045 QTPPTYTV
+1045 HTPPTYTV
-1053 PPLALLSIPRQAALD
+1053 PPLALLSIPQQSALD
-1068 NKEWLEEQKELLD
+1068 NTEWLDEQKELLD

-1425 KKQMKPNYLFQQE
+1425 RKQMKPNYLFKQE

-1445 QSESEDELFFDACQ
+1445 QAESEDELFFEACQ

-1485 LIEEMESQGII
+1485 LIEEMQSQGII

>member
-56 FPLIPDDG
+56 FPLVPDNG
-64 FDEDDVREQPRF
+64 FDEEDESEVNRF
-76 EEQHVQSG
+76 EEQPVQG
-84 VYEDQP
+84 VTYEEP
-90 TQRGIKVER
+90 TAQRGIKVER

-105 EKVVA
+105 EKVVS
-110 TYEEPEVQYEPDPEP
+110 TYEEPEVQYEPVRES
-125 VVKKVSVPSQESSRR
+125 VVKKASTPAQESNRR

-160 KKVEKQEEEKEREDL
+160 KKEEKQEEVKEREDL

-193 YTLSAFSEGQT
+193 YTLSDFSEGQAPT
-204 TTPSSS
+204 SSS
-210 GRAGNQQEEQN
+210 HRAANQQGEQQYEEN
-221 HSKKEEKSVVDQWLE
+221 KKEEKSVVDQWLE
-236 KNGYEIERQE
+236 KNGYEIERQV
-246 PVVEEKEVVQEINT
+246 PLVEEKEVIQEMST
-260 PQEVSADEFLH
+260 PQEVSADELLH
-271 KTIAERTE
+271 KTVAEQME
-279 DAGKEKDVVVSNEN
+279 SAKLEKDVVVLNEN
-293 SLQEELVDSQVEH
+293 NLQEELVASKVEH
-306 EDTILAEEMK
+306 EDTILSEEIK
-316 CNTEIEKQTSEES
+316 RSTEIKQPTIEVEKQAPEES

-343 VEIPEEF
+343 VEIPEE
-350 AEIAE
+350 
-355 TEEPEVE
+355 V
-362 VTAET
+362 
-367 EESEEVEVTAETE
+367 SK
-380 ESEEVEVIAE
+380 VEVI
-390 AEESEEVE
+390 
-398 VTAETEESEEVEV
+398 
-411 TAETEESEEVEVT
+411 
-424 AEAEESEEVEV
+424 
-435 TAETEEFEE
+435 AETEEFEE
-444 VKVIAEAE
+444 VVMETEAPEEVEVITETE
-452 ESEEAEVTTETEES
+452 ESEEAEV
-466 EEVEEIAETE
+466 
-476 ESEEVEEI
+476 I

-503 EVEVTTE
+503 EVEVITETEELEEVEVIAETEELEEVEVITE

-519 TAETE
+519 
-524 ESEEVEVTAEA
+524 
-535 EESEEV
+535 
-541 EVTAETEEF
+541 
-550 EEVKVIA
+550 I
-557 EAEESEEA
+557 
-565 EVTTETEESE
+565 TET
-575 EVEEIAETEESEE
+575 
-588 VEEIAEAEESE
+588 EESE

-610 EEVEVTTETEES
+610 EEVEVIAEVEESEEAEVIAEVEES
-622 EEVEVTA
+622 EEVE
-629 ETEESEEVEVTAE
+629 
-642 AEESEEVEVTAET
+642 
-655 EEFEE
+655 
-660 VKVIAE
+660 VIAE
-666 AEESEEVEEIA
+666 AEESEEAEVIAEINAPVVETFVALEEIQQ
-677 EAEESEVEA
+677 E
-686 FVELEE
+686 
-692 TQPEMVLDEA
+692 DEA

-722 VQSFANVLIA
+722 VQSFADVLIA
-732 ETEENKLVVEEALVA
+732 E
-747 EEQPV
+747 EQ
-752 VEEAPIAEGKP
+752 P

-774 LVVEEALVAE
+774 QVVEEAPVVEEQRVVEEAPVVEEQSVVEEAPVVEEQPVAEETPVAE
-784 EQPVVEE
+784 EQPVV
-791 APIAEGK
+791 
-798 SVVEEAPVA
+798 
-807 EEQLVVEETTIAE
+807 Q
-820 EKPVVPK
+820 K

-849 TRLMERHAART
+849 TRLMERHAARANA
-860 SVMQPS
+860 MQPS
-866 MGERVENKPVHQVE
+866 ANVRVENKPVQQEVAEPQVE
-880 ESPVQQVVVESR
+880 EHPVQQVAAEPQMEEHPVQQVVV
-892 VEEQP
+892 
-897 VKQVVV
+897 K
-903 DPQVEE
+903 PQVEE
-909 QPMQQVVV
+909 QPMQQVVAEPQV
-917 EPQVEEQPM
+917 EEHLVQQVVAEPQVEEHPVQQVVAEPQVEEHLVQQVVAEPQVEEHPVQQVVAEPQVEERPVQQVVAEPQVEEQPI
-926 QQVVVEPQVKEQ
+926 
-938 PMQQVVVEPQVEVQ
+938 
-952 PMQQVV
+952 
-958 VEPQVKEQPMQQV
+958 
-971 VVEPQVK
+971 
-978 EQPMQQVVVEPQVEE
+978 
-993 QLGQQMVV
+993 
-1001 ESQVEEKPMQQVVVE
+1001 QQVVVE

-1045 QTPPTYTV
+1045 HTPPTYTV
-1053 PPLALLSIPRQAALD
+1053 PPLALLSIPQQSALD
-1068 NKEWLEEQKELLD
+1068 NTEWLEEQKELLD

-1425 KKQMKPNYLFQQE
+1425 KKQMKPNYLFKQE

-1445 QSESEDELFFDACQ
+1445 QAESEDELFLDACQ

-1496 SEARGTKPRDVLI
+1496 SEGRGTKPRDVLI

>member
-1 MLDWMKKLFN
+1 
-11 KEEEQTAMNKEVPK
+11 
-25 QIESQPK
+25 
-32 IPRVNHYTEAR
+32 
-43 EAQMASRN
+43 
-51 AGKCR
+51 
-56 FPLIPDDG
+56 
-64 FDEDDVREQPRF
+64 
-76 EEQHVQSG
+76 
-84 VYEDQP
+84 
-90 TQRGIKVER
+90 
-99 SRRPYV
+99 
-105 EKVVA
+105 
-110 TYEEPEVQYEPDPEP
+110 
-125 VVKKVSVPSQESSRR
+125 
-140 PFRPTEMISPIY
+140 
-152 GYNRPSVE
+152 
-160 KKVEKQEEEKEREDL
+160 
-175 EISVEG
+175 
-181 KSVVDAWLEKKG
+181 
-193 YTLSAFSEGQT
+193 
-204 TTPSSS
+204 
-210 GRAGNQQEEQN
+210 
-221 HSKKEEKSVVDQWLE
+221 
-236 KNGYEIERQE
+236 
-246 PVVEEKEVVQEINT
+246 
-260 PQEVSADEFLH
+260 
-271 KTIAERTE
+271 
-279 DAGKEKDVVVSNEN
+279 
-293 SLQEELVDSQVEH
+293 
-306 EDTILAEEMK
+306 
-316 CNTEIEKQTSEES
+316 
-329 VIVKAEEKLEETII
+329 
-343 VEIPEEF
+343 
-350 AEIAE
+350 
-355 TEEPEVE
+355 
-362 VTAET
+362 
-367 EESEEVEVTAETE
+367 AETE

-390 AEESEEVE
+390 TEESEEVE
-398 VTAETEESEEVEV
+398 VIAETEESEEVEV
-411 TAETEESEEVEVT
+411 IAETEESEEVEV
-424 AEAEESEEVEV
+424 
-435 TAETEEFEE
+435 
-444 VKVIAEAE
+444 
-452 ESEEAEVTTETEES
+452 
-466 EEVEEIAETE
+466 IAETE
-476 ESEEVEEI
+476 ESEEVEVIAETEEQEEVEAI
-484 AEAEESEEV
+484 AEAEERKEV
-493 EVIAEAEESE
+493 EVIAETEAPE
-503 EVEVTTE
+503 EVEPV
-510 TEESEEVEV
+510 V
-519 TAETE
+519 
-524 ESEEVEVTAEA
+524 
-535 EESEEV
+535 
-541 EVTAETEEF
+541 
-550 EEVKVIA
+550 
-557 EAEESEEA
+557 
-565 EVTTETEESE
+565 
-575 EVEEIAETEESEE
+575 
-588 VEEIAEAEESE
+588 
-599 EVEVIAEAEES
+599 
-610 EEVEVTTETEES
+610 
-622 EEVEVTA
+622 
-629 ETEESEEVEVTAE
+629 
-642 AEESEEVEVTAET
+642 
-655 EEFEE
+655 
-660 VKVIAE
+660 
-666 AEESEEVEEIA
+666 
-677 EAEESEVEA
+677 
-686 FVELEE
+686 LEE
-692 TQPEMVLDEA
+692 TQQEMVLNEA
-702 IEQKSEFIHV
+702 IEQKNEFIHV

-722 VQSFANVLIA
+722 VQSFADVLI
-732 ETEENKLVVEEALVA
+732 TEEQLVVEETPIV

-752 VEEAPIAEGKP
+752 AEEIPIVEEQP

-774 LVVEEALVAE
+774 LVVEETPIVEEQPVAEEIPIVE
-784 EQPVVEE
+784 EQPVV
-791 APIAEGK
+791 
-798 SVVEEAPVA
+798 
-807 EEQLVVEETTIAE
+807 Q
-820 EKPVVPK
+820 K

-860 SVMQPS
+860 NAMQPS
-866 MGERVENKPVHQVE
+866 MSERVENKSVHQVE
-880 ESPVQQVVVESR
+880 E
-892 VEEQP
+892 
-897 VKQVVV
+897 K
-903 DPQVEE
+903 
-909 QPMQQVVV
+909 PMQQVVV
-917 EPQVEEQPM
+917 EPQVEEQP
-926 QQVVVEPQVKEQ
+926 V
-938 PMQQVVVEPQVEVQ
+938 QQVVVEPQVEEQPVQ
-952 PMQQVV
+952 QV
-958 VEPQVKEQPMQQV
+958 VEPQVE
-971 VVEPQVK
+971 ER
-978 EQPMQQVVVEPQVEE
+978 PMQQVVVEPQVEE
-993 QLGQQMVV
+993 
-1001 ESQVEEKPMQQVVVE
+1001 KPMQQVVVEPQVEEKLMQQVVVEPQVEEKPVQQVVAE

-1025 EVQEKAYVVN
+1025 EVEEKAYVVN
-1035 QRENDMRNVL
+1035 QRENDVRNVL
-1045 QTPPTYTV
+1045 QTPPTYTI
-1053 PPLALLSIPRQAALD
+1053 PPLTLLSIPQQAALD
-1068 NKEWLEEQKELLD
+1068 NTEWLEEQKELLD

-1425 KKQMKPNYLFQQE
+1425 KKQMKPNYLFKQE

-1445 QSESEDELFFDACQ
+1445 QAESEDELFLDACQ

-1496 SEARGTKPRDVLI
+1496 SEGRGTKPRDVLI

>member
-1 MLDWMKKLFN
+1 
-11 KEEEQTAMNKEVPK
+11 EV
-25 QIESQPK
+25 I
-32 IPRVNHYTEAR
+32 
-43 EAQMASRN
+43 
-51 AGKCR
+51 
-56 FPLIPDDG
+56 
-64 FDEDDVREQPRF
+64 
-76 EEQHVQSG
+76 
-84 VYEDQP
+84 
-90 TQRGIKVER
+90 
-99 SRRPYV
+99 
-105 EKVVA
+105 
-110 TYEEPEVQYEPDPEP
+110 
-125 VVKKVSVPSQESSRR
+125 
-140 PFRPTEMISPIY
+140 
-152 GYNRPSVE
+152 
-160 KKVEKQEEEKEREDL
+160 
-175 EISVEG
+175 
-181 KSVVDAWLEKKG
+181 
-193 YTLSAFSEGQT
+193 
-204 TTPSSS
+204 
-210 GRAGNQQEEQN
+210 
-221 HSKKEEKSVVDQWLE
+221 
-236 KNGYEIERQE
+236 
-246 PVVEEKEVVQEINT
+246 
-260 PQEVSADEFLH
+260 
-271 KTIAERTE
+271 
-279 DAGKEKDVVVSNEN
+279 
-293 SLQEELVDSQVEH
+293 
-306 EDTILAEEMK
+306 
-316 CNTEIEKQTSEES
+316 
-329 VIVKAEEKLEETII
+329 
-343 VEIPEEF
+343 
-350 AEIAE
+350 
-355 TEEPEVE
+355 
-362 VTAET
+362 AET
-367 EESEEVEVTAETE
+367 EESEEVEVIAETE

-390 AEESEEVE
+390 AEESEEAE
-398 VTAETEESEEVEV
+398 VITETEESEEVEV
-411 TAETEESEEVEVT
+411 IAEAKESEEVEV
-424 AEAEESEEVEV
+424 
-435 TAETEEFEE
+435 
-444 VKVIAEAE
+444 
-452 ESEEAEVTTETEES
+452 
-466 EEVEEIAETE
+466 IAET
-476 ESEEVEEI
+476 
-484 AEAEESEEV
+484 EESEEV
-493 EVIAEAEESE
+493 EVIAEAEE
-503 EVEVTTE
+503 T
-510 TEESEEVEV
+510 
-519 TAETE
+519 
-524 ESEEVEVTAEA
+524 
-535 EESEEV
+535 
-541 EVTAETEEF
+541 
-550 EEVKVIA
+550 
-557 EAEESEEA
+557 
-565 EVTTETEESE
+565 
-575 EVEEIAETEESEE
+575 
-588 VEEIAEAEESE
+588 
-599 EVEVIAEAEES
+599 EVIAETKAPV
-610 EEVEVTTETEES
+610 VETFV
-622 EEVEVTA
+622 A
-629 ETEESEEVEVTAE
+629 L
-642 AEESEEVEVTAET
+642 
-655 EEFEE
+655 
-660 VKVIAE
+660 
-666 AEESEEVEEIA
+666 EEIQQ
-677 EAEESEVEA
+677 E
-686 FVELEE
+686 
-692 TQPEMVLDEA
+692 DEA

-732 ETEENKLVVEEALVA
+732 ETEENRRVVEEAQVA
-747 EEQPV
+747 EEQR
-752 VEEAPIAEGKP
+752 

-768 PVAEEQ
+768 PVVEEQ
-774 LVVEEALVAE
+774 RVVEETPITE
-784 EQPVVEE
+784 EQPVV
-791 APIAEGK
+791 
-798 SVVEEAPVA
+798 
-807 EEQLVVEETTIAE
+807 Q
-820 EKPVVPK
+820 K

-849 TRLMERHAART
+849 TRLMERHAARANA
-860 SVMQPS
+860 MQPS
-866 MGERVENKPVHQVE
+866 ANVRVENKPVQQEVAEPQVE
-880 ESPVQQVVVESR
+880 ERPVQQVVAE
-892 VEEQP
+892 
-897 VKQVVV
+897 
-903 DPQVEE
+903 PQVEE
-909 QPMQQVVV
+909 RPVQQVVAEPQVEENPMQQVVV
-917 EPQVEEQPM
+917 EPQVEERP
-926 QQVVVEPQVKEQ
+926 V
-938 PMQQVVVEPQVEVQ
+938 
-952 PMQQVV
+952 
-958 VEPQVKEQPMQQV
+958 
-971 VVEPQVK
+971 
-978 EQPMQQVVVEPQVEE
+978 QQVVVEPQVEE
-993 QLGQQMVV
+993 RPVQQVVV
-1001 ESQVEEKPMQQVVVE
+1001 EPQVEERPVQQVAEPQVEEQPMQQVVVE

-1045 QTPPTYTV
+1045 HTPPTYTV
-1053 PPLALLSIPRQAALD
+1053 PPLALLSIPQQSALD
-1068 NKEWLEEQKELLD
+1068 NTEWLEEQKELLD

-1425 KKQMKPNYLFQQE
+1425 KKQMKPNYLFKQE

-1445 QSESEDELFFDACQ
+1445 QAESEDELFLDACQ

-1496 SEARGTKPRDVLI
+1496 SEGRGTKPRDVLI

>member
-56 FPLIPDDG
+56 FPLVPDNG
-64 FDEDDVREQPRF
+64 FDEEDESEVNRF
-76 EEQHVQSG
+76 EEQPVQG
-84 VYEDQP
+84 VAYEEP
-90 TQRGIKVER
+90 TAQRGIKVER

-105 EKVVA
+105 EKVVS
-110 TYEEPEVQYEPDPEP
+110 TYEEPEVQYEPVRES
-125 VVKKVSVPSQESSRR
+125 VVKKASAPSQESNRR

-160 KKVEKQEEEKEREDL
+160 KKVEKQEEVKEREDL

-193 YTLSAFSEGQT
+193 YKLSDFSEGQAPT
-204 TTPSSS
+204 SSS
-210 GRAGNQQEEQN
+210 HRAANQQGEQQYEEN
-221 HSKKEEKSVVDQWLE
+221 KKEEKSVVDQWLE
-236 KNGYEIERQE
+236 KNGYEIERQV
-246 PVVEEKEVVQEINT
+246 PLVEEKEVIKEMST
-260 PQEVSADEFLH
+260 PQEVSADELLH
-271 KTIAERTE
+271 KTVAEQME
-279 DAGKEKDVVVSNEN
+279 SAKLEKDVVVLNEN
-293 SLQEELVDSQVEH
+293 NLQEELVASKVEH
-306 EDTILAEEMK
+306 EDTILSEEIK
-316 CNTEIEKQTSEES
+316 RNTEIKQPTIEVEKQAPEES

-343 VEIPEEF
+343 VEIPEEVSKV
-350 AEIAE
+350 EVIAE
-355 TEEPEVE
+355 TEELEEVVMETEAPEEVE
-362 VTAET
+362 VIAET
-367 EESEEVEVTAETE
+367 EEVEVIAETKEPEEVVMETEEVEVIAEAEEVEVIVETE

-390 AEESEEVE
+390 AKESEEVE
-398 VTAETEESEEVEV
+398 V
-411 TAETEESEEVEVT
+411 
-424 AEAEESEEVEV
+424 
-435 TAETEEFEE
+435 
-444 VKVIAEAE
+444 IAEAK
-452 ESEEAEVTTETEES
+452 
-466 EEVEEIAETE
+466 
-476 ESEEVEEI
+476 
-484 AEAEESEEV
+484 ESEEV
-493 EVIAEAEESE
+493 EVIAEAEE
-503 EVEVTTE
+503 T
-510 TEESEEVEV
+510 
-519 TAETE
+519 
-524 ESEEVEVTAEA
+524 
-535 EESEEV
+535 
-541 EVTAETEEF
+541 
-550 EEVKVIA
+550 
-557 EAEESEEA
+557 
-565 EVTTETEESE
+565 
-575 EVEEIAETEESEE
+575 
-588 VEEIAEAEESE
+588 
-599 EVEVIAEAEES
+599 EVIAETKAPV
-610 EEVEVTTETEES
+610 VETFV
-622 EEVEVTA
+622 A
-629 ETEESEEVEVTAE
+629 L
-642 AEESEEVEVTAET
+642 
-655 EEFEE
+655 
-660 VKVIAE
+660 
-666 AEESEEVEEIA
+666 EEIQQ
-677 EAEESEVEA
+677 E
-686 FVELEE
+686 
-692 TQPEMVLDEA
+692 DEA

-722 VQSFANVLIA
+722 VQSFANILIA
-732 ETEENKLVVEEALVA
+732 ETEENRRVVEEAQVAEEQRVVEEAPVVEEQRVVEEAPVVEEQRVVEETPIA

-752 VEEAPIAEGKP
+752 V
-763 VVEEA
+763 
-768 PVAEEQ
+768 Q
-774 LVVEEALVAE
+774 
-784 EQPVVEE
+784 
-791 APIAEGK
+791 
-798 SVVEEAPVA
+798 
-807 EEQLVVEETTIAE
+807 
-820 EKPVVPK
+820 K

-849 TRLMERHAART
+849 TRLMERHAARANA
-860 SVMQPS
+860 MQPS
-866 MGERVENKPVHQVE
+866 ANVRVENKPVQQEVAEPQVE
-880 ESPVQQVVVESR
+880 ERPVQQVVAE
-892 VEEQP
+892 
-897 VKQVVV
+897 
-903 DPQVEE
+903 PQVEE
-909 QPMQQVVV
+909 RPVQQVVAEPQVEENPVQQVVEPQVEERPVQQVVV
-917 EPQVEEQPM
+917 EPQVEERPV
-926 QQVVVEPQVKEQ
+926 QQVA
-938 PMQQVVVEPQVEVQ
+938 
-952 PMQQVV
+952 
-958 VEPQVKEQPMQQV
+958 
-971 VVEPQVK
+971 
-978 EQPMQQVVVEPQVEE
+978 EPQVEE
-993 QLGQQMVV
+993 Q
-1001 ESQVEEKPMQQVVVE
+1001 PMQQVVVE

-1045 QTPPTYTV
+1045 HTPPTYTV
-1053 PPLALLSIPRQAALD
+1053 PPLALLSIPQQSALD
-1068 NKEWLEEQKELLD
+1068 NTEWLEEQKELLD

-1425 KKQMKPNYLFQQE
+1425 KKQMKPNYLFKQE

-1445 QSESEDELFFDACQ
+1445 QAESEDELFLDACQ

-1496 SEARGTKPRDVLI
+1496 SEGRGTKPRDVLI

>member
-25 QIESQPK
+25 QVESQPK

-56 FPLIPDDG
+56 FPLVPDNG
-64 FDEDDVREQPRF
+64 FDEEDVIETGNF
-76 EEQHVQSG
+76 EEQPVQA
-84 VYEDQP
+84 VTYENEP
-90 TQRGIKVER
+90 VQRGIKVER
-99 SRRPYV
+99 SRRQYV
-105 EKVVA
+105 EKVVS
-110 TYEEPEVQYEPDPEP
+110 TYEEPEMQYEPEREP
-125 VVKKVSVPSQESSRR
+125 VIKKATAPTQESNRR

-160 KKVEKQEEEKEREDL
+160 KKEEKQEEVKEREDL

-193 YTLSAFSEGQT
+193 YTLSDFSEGQAPT
-204 TTPSSS
+204 SSS
-210 GRAGNQQEEQN
+210 HGAAHEQGERQYEE
-221 HSKKEEKSVVDQWLE
+221 SKKEEKSVVDQWLE

-246 PVVEEKEVVQEINT
+246 PIVEEKEVVQEMSA
-260 PQEVSADEFLH
+260 PQEVPAAELLH
-271 KTIAERTE
+271 ETIAERME
-279 DAGKEKDVVVSNEN
+279 GAKQESDVVDKNI
-293 SLQEELVDSQVEH
+293 LQEELVDSKVEH
-306 EDTILAEEMK
+306 EDTILSEEIK
-316 CNTEIEKQTSEES
+316 RNTEIEQPTIEVEEQS
-329 VIVKAEEKLEETII
+329 PEEAVIVKAEEKLEETIV
-343 VEIPEEF
+343 VEIPEE
-350 AEIAE
+350 
-355 TEEPEVE
+355 VE
-362 VTAET
+362 VI
-367 EESEEVEVTAETE
+367 AETE

-398 VTAETEESEEVEV
+398 V
-411 TAETEESEEVEVT
+411 
-424 AEAEESEEVEV
+424 
-435 TAETEEFEE
+435 
-444 VKVIAEAE
+444 IAEAE
-452 ESEEAEVTTETEES
+452 EL
-466 EEVEEIAETE
+466 EEVE
-476 ESEEVEEI
+476 VI

-503 EVEVTTE
+503 EVEVIAE
-510 TEESEEVEV
+510 AEAPKEVEV
-519 TAETE
+519 IAETE
-524 ESEEVEVTAEA
+524 ESEEVEV
-535 EESEEV
+535 
-541 EVTAETEEF
+541 
-550 EEVKVIA
+550 
-557 EAEESEEA
+557 
-565 EVTTETEESE
+565 
-575 EVEEIAETEESEE
+575 
-588 VEEIAEAEESE
+588 IAEAEESE

-610 EEVEVTTETEES
+610 EEVEVI
-622 EEVEVTA
+622 
-629 ETEESEEVEVTAE
+629 AE
-642 AEESEEVEVTAET
+642 AEELEEVE
-655 EEFEE
+655 
-660 VKVIAE
+660 VIAE
-666 AEESEEVEEIA
+666 AEESEEVEVIAEAEELEEVEVIAETEESEEVEVIA
-677 EAEESEVEA
+677 EAEESEEVEVIA
-686 FVELEE
+686 ETEAPEEVEPVALEE
-692 TQPEMVLDEA
+692 MQQEMVLNEA
-702 IEQKSEFIHV
+702 IEQKNEFIHV

-722 VQSFANVLIA
+722 VQSFADVLIA
-732 ETEENKLVVEEALVA
+732 EEQSVVEETPVV
-747 EEQPV
+747 EEQSV
-752 VEEAPIAEGKP
+752 VEEAPIAEEQRVVEETP
-763 VVEEA
+763 VVEE
-768 PVAEEQ
+768 Q
-774 LVVEEALVAE
+774 S
-784 EQPVVEE
+784 VVEE
-791 APIAEGK
+791 APIAEEQSVVEETPVVEEQ
-798 SVVEEAPVA
+798 SVVEEAPAA
-807 EEQLVVEETTIAE
+807 EDQ
-820 EKPVVPK
+820 PVVQK

-860 SVMQPS
+860 NAMQPS
-866 MGERVENKPVHQVE
+866 MSERVENKPVHQVE
-880 ESPVQQVVVESR
+880 EKSQVEEKPIQQVVVE
-892 VEEQP
+892 
-897 VKQVVV
+897 
-903 DPQVEE
+903 PQVEE
-909 QPMQQVVV
+909 KPIQQVAVEPQVEEKPMQQVAVEPQVEEKPMQQVAVEPQVEEKPMQQVVV
-917 EPQVEEQPM
+917 EPQVEE
-926 QQVVVEPQVKEQ
+926 
-938 PMQQVVVEPQVEVQ
+938 
-952 PMQQVV
+952 
-958 VEPQVKEQPMQQV
+958 
-971 VVEPQVK
+971 
-978 EQPMQQVVVEPQVEE
+978 
-993 QLGQQMVV
+993 
-1001 ESQVEEKPMQQVVVE
+1001 KPMQQVQQVVAE

-1025 EVQEKAYVVN
+1025 EVEEKAYVVN

-1045 QTPPTYTV
+1045 QTPPTYTI
-1053 PPLALLSIPRQAALD
+1053 PPLTLLSIPQQAALD
-1068 NKEWLEEQKELLD
+1068 NTEWLEEQKELLD

-1425 KKQMKPNYLFQQE
+1425 KKQMKPNYLFKQE

-1445 QSESEDELFFDACQ
+1445 QAESEDELFFEACQ

-1485 LIEEMESQGII
+1485 LIEEMQSQGII

>member
-1 MLDWMKKLFN
+1 MKKLFN
-11 KEEEQTAMNKEVPK
+11 KEEEQTAMNKEAMK

-64 FDEDDVREQPRF
+64 FDEDDVRELPHF
-76 EEQHVQSG
+76 EEQPVQRG
-84 VYEDQP
+84 IYEEQP

-99 SRRPYV
+99 SRRQYV
-105 EKVVA
+105 ENAVS

-125 VVKKVSVPSQESSRR
+125 VVKKVSVSPQESSRR

-160 KKVEKQEEEKEREDL
+160 KKEEKQEEEKEREDL

-193 YTLSAFSEGQT
+193 YTLSYFSEGKAPT
-204 TTPSSS
+204 SSS
-210 GRAGNQQEEQN
+210 HQDVDQQGQQ
-221 HSKKEEKSVVDQWLE
+221 SKKEEKSVVDQWLE

-246 PVVEEKEVVQEINT
+246 PVVEEKEVIQEINT
-260 PQEVSADEFLH
+260 PQEVSADELFH
-271 KTIAERTE
+271 KTVAERME
-279 DAGKEKDVVVSNEN
+279 DAEQEKDVVVLNEN
-293 SLQEELVDSQVEH
+293 ILQEELVDSKVEH
-306 EDTILAEEMK
+306 EDTILSEEIK
-316 CNTEIEKQTSEES
+316 CNTEIEQPIMEVEKQAPEES

-343 VEIPEEF
+343 VEIPEELGEV
-350 AEIAE
+350 AEVMAEAEETEEAEVIAE
-355 TEEPEVE
+355 TEG
-362 VTAET
+362 
-367 EESEEVEVTAETE
+367 
-380 ESEEVEVIAE
+380 
-390 AEESEEVE
+390 
-398 VTAETEESEEVEV
+398 
-411 TAETEESEEVEVT
+411 
-424 AEAEESEEVEV
+424 
-435 TAETEEFEE
+435 
-444 VKVIAEAE
+444 
-452 ESEEAEVTTETEES
+452 
-466 EEVEEIAETE
+466 
-476 ESEEVEEI
+476 
-484 AEAEESEEV
+484 
-493 EVIAEAEESE
+493 
-503 EVEVTTE
+503 
-510 TEESEEVEV
+510 
-519 TAETE
+519 
-524 ESEEVEVTAEA
+524 
-535 EESEEV
+535 
-541 EVTAETEEF
+541 
-550 EEVKVIA
+550 
-557 EAEESEEA
+557 
-565 EVTTETEESE
+565 
-575 EVEEIAETEESEE
+575 
-588 VEEIAEAEESE
+588 
-599 EVEVIAEAEES
+599 
-610 EEVEVTTETEES
+610 
-622 EEVEVTA
+622 
-629 ETEESEEVEVTAE
+629 
-642 AEESEEVEVTAET
+642 
-655 EEFEE
+655 
-660 VKVIAE
+660 
-666 AEESEEVEEIA
+666 
-677 EAEESEVEA
+677 SEVEA
-686 FVELEE
+686 IVELEE
-692 TQPEMVLDEA
+692 TQQEMVLDEA
-702 IEQKSEFIHV
+702 IEQKNEFIHV
-712 AEADEQTKKD
+712 AEADEQTMED

-732 ETEENKLVVEEALVA
+732 ETEESKPVAEEGPAAEEQPVAEEGPVA

-752 VEEAPIAEGKP
+752 VEEGP
-763 VVEEA
+763 
-768 PVAEEQ
+768 
-774 LVVEEALVAE
+774 VAE

-791 APIAEGK
+791 G
-798 SVVEEAPVA
+798 PVA
-807 EEQLVVEETTIAE
+807 EEQPVAEEGPAAEEQPVVEEG
-820 EKPVVPK
+820 PVAKEQPIVQK

-860 SVMQPS
+860 SAMQSS
-866 MGERVENKPVHQVE
+866 MSERVENKPVHQLEEQPTQQMVVEPRVE
-880 ESPVQQVVVESR
+880 EQPTQQMVVEPRVEEQPVQQVVVE
-892 VEEQP
+892 
-897 VKQVVV
+897 
-903 DPQVEE
+903 PQVEE
-909 QPMQQVVV
+909 KPMQQVVVEPQVEEKPMQQVVVEPQVEEKPMQQVVV
-917 EPQVEEQPM
+917 EPQVEEQPA
-926 QQVVVEPQVKEQ
+926 
-938 PMQQVVVEPQVEVQ
+938 
-952 PMQQVV
+952 
-958 VEPQVKEQPMQQV
+958 
-971 VVEPQVK
+971 
-978 EQPMQQVVVEPQVEE
+978 
-993 QLGQQMVV
+993 QQMVV
-1001 ESQVEEKPMQQVVVE
+1001 ESRMEEQPVQQMVVESRVEERPVQQMVAG
-1016 QVQKPISST
+1016 QVQKPSSST
-1025 EVQEKAYVVN
+1025 EPQEKAYVVN

-1053 PPLALLSIPRQAALD
+1053 PPLALLSIPQQSALD
-1068 NKEWLEEQKELLD
+1068 NTEWLEEQKELLD

-1219 ILYKAKPHEVKLML
+1219 ILYKAKPHEVKLIL

-1425 KKQMKPNYLFQQE
+1425 KKQMKPNYLFKQE

-1445 QSESEDELFFDACQ
+1445 QAESEDELFFEACQ

-1496 SEARGTKPRDVLI
+1496 SEGRGTKPRDVLI

>member
-56 FPLIPDDG
+56 FPLVPDNG
-64 FDEDDVREQPRF
+64 FDEEDESEVNRF
-76 EEQHVQSG
+76 EEQPVQG
-84 VYEDQP
+84 VTYEEP
-90 TQRGIKVER
+90 TAQRGIKVER

-105 EKVVA
+105 EKVVS
-110 TYEEPEVQYEPDPEP
+110 TYEEPEVQYEPVRES
-125 VVKKVSVPSQESSRR
+125 VVKKASAPSQESNRR

-160 KKVEKQEEEKEREDL
+160 KKEEKQEEVKEREDL

-193 YTLSAFSEGQT
+193 YKLSDFSEGQAPT
-204 TTPSSS
+204 SSS
-210 GRAGNQQEEQN
+210 HRAANQQGEQQYEEN
-221 HSKKEEKSVVDQWLE
+221 KKEEKSVVDQWLE
-236 KNGYEIERQE
+236 KNGYEIERQV
-246 PVVEEKEVVQEINT
+246 PLVEEKEVIQEMST
-260 PQEVSADEFLH
+260 PQEVSADELLH
-271 KTIAERTE
+271 KTVAEQME
-279 DAGKEKDVVVSNEN
+279 SAKLEKDVVVLNEN
-293 SLQEELVDSQVEH
+293 NLQEELVASKVEH
-306 EDTILAEEMK
+306 EDTILSEEIK
-316 CNTEIEKQTSEES
+316 RNTEIKQPTIEVEKQAPEES

-343 VEIPEEF
+343 VEIPEEVSKVEVIVETEELEEVVMETEAPEEVE
-350 AEIAE
+350 AEGSEEVEVIAE
-355 TEEPEVE
+355 TEELEEVVMETEAPEEVEAEGSEEVE
-362 VTAET
+362 VIAETEEVEVIAETKEPEEVVMETEEVEVIAEAEEVEVIVET
-367 EESEEVEVTAETE
+367 EESEEVEVIAEAKESEEVEVIAEAKESEEVEIIAEAKESEEVEVIAEAKESEEVEVIAETE

-390 AEESEEVE
+390 AKEL
-398 VTAETEESEEVEV
+398 
-411 TAETEESEEVEVT
+411 
-424 AEAEESEEVEV
+424 
-435 TAETEEFEE
+435 
-444 VKVIAEAE
+444 
-452 ESEEAEVTTETEES
+452 
-466 EEVEEIAETE
+466 
-476 ESEEVEEI
+476 
-484 AEAEESEEV
+484 EEV
-493 EVIAEAEESE
+493 EVIAEAEE
-503 EVEVTTE
+503 T
-510 TEESEEVEV
+510 
-519 TAETE
+519 
-524 ESEEVEVTAEA
+524 
-535 EESEEV
+535 
-541 EVTAETEEF
+541 
-550 EEVKVIA
+550 
-557 EAEESEEA
+557 
-565 EVTTETEESE
+565 
-575 EVEEIAETEESEE
+575 
-588 VEEIAEAEESE
+588 
-599 EVEVIAEAEES
+599 EVIAETKAPV
-610 EEVEVTTETEES
+610 VETFV
-622 EEVEVTA
+622 A
-629 ETEESEEVEVTAE
+629 L
-642 AEESEEVEVTAET
+642 
-655 EEFEE
+655 
-660 VKVIAE
+660 
-666 AEESEEVEEIA
+666 EEIQQ
-677 EAEESEVEA
+677 E
-686 FVELEE
+686 
-692 TQPEMVLDEA
+692 DEA

-732 ETEENKLVVEEALVA
+732 ETEENRRVVEEAQVAEEQRVVEEAPVVEEQRVVEETPIA

-752 VEEAPIAEGKP
+752 V
-763 VVEEA
+763 
-768 PVAEEQ
+768 Q
-774 LVVEEALVAE
+774 
-784 EQPVVEE
+784 
-791 APIAEGK
+791 
-798 SVVEEAPVA
+798 
-807 EEQLVVEETTIAE
+807 
-820 EKPVVPK
+820 K

-849 TRLMERHAART
+849 TRLMERHAARANA
-860 SVMQPS
+860 MQPS
-866 MGERVENKPVHQVE
+866 ANVRVENKPVQQEVAEPQVE
-880 ESPVQQVVVESR
+880 ERPVQQVVAE
-892 VEEQP
+892 
-897 VKQVVV
+897 
-903 DPQVEE
+903 PQVEE
-909 QPMQQVVV
+909 RPVQQVVAEPQVEENPMQQVVV
-917 EPQVEEQPM
+917 EPQVEERP
-926 QQVVVEPQVKEQ
+926 V
-938 PMQQVVVEPQVEVQ
+938 
-952 PMQQVV
+952 
-958 VEPQVKEQPMQQV
+958 
-971 VVEPQVK
+971 
-978 EQPMQQVVVEPQVEE
+978 QQVVVEPQVEE
-993 QLGQQMVV
+993 RPVQQVVV
-1001 ESQVEEKPMQQVVVE
+1001 EPQVEERPVQQVEEPQVEERPVQQVVAEPQVEEQPMQQVVVE

-1045 QTPPTYTV
+1045 HTPPTYTV
-1053 PPLALLSIPRQAALD
+1053 PPLALLSIPQQSALD
-1068 NKEWLEEQKELLD
+1068 NTEWLEEQKELLD

-1425 KKQMKPNYLFQQE
+1425 KKQMKPNYLFKQE

-1445 QSESEDELFFDACQ
+1445 QAESEDELFLDACQ

-1496 SEARGTKPRDVLI
+1496 SEGRGTKPRDVLI

>member
-56 FPLIPDDG
+56 FPLVPDNG
-64 FDEDDVREQPRF
+64 FDEEDESEVNRF
-76 EEQHVQSG
+76 EEQPVQG
-84 VYEDQP
+84 VAYEEP
-90 TQRGIKVER
+90 TAQRGIKVER

-105 EKVVA
+105 EKVVS
-110 TYEEPEVQYEPDPEP
+110 TYEEPEVQYEPVRES
-125 VVKKVSVPSQESSRR
+125 VVKKASAPSQESNRR

-160 KKVEKQEEEKEREDL
+160 KKVEKQEEVKEREDL

-193 YTLSAFSEGQT
+193 YKLSDFSEGQVPT
-204 TTPSSS
+204 SSS
-210 GRAGNQQEEQN
+210 HRAANQQGEQQYEEN
-221 HSKKEEKSVVDQWLE
+221 KKEEKLVVDQWLE
-236 KNGYEIERQE
+236 KNGYEIERQV
-246 PVVEEKEVVQEINT
+246 PLVEEKEVIKEMST
-260 PQEVSADEFLH
+260 PQEVSADELLH
-271 KTIAERTE
+271 KTVAEQME
-279 DAGKEKDVVVSNEN
+279 SAKLEKDVVVLNEN
-293 SLQEELVDSQVEH
+293 NLQEELVASKVEH
-306 EDTILAEEMK
+306 EDTILSEEIK
-316 CNTEIEKQTSEES
+316 RNTEIKQPTIEVEKQAPEES

-343 VEIPEEF
+343 VEIPEEVSKV
-350 AEIAE
+350 EVIAE
-355 TEEPEVE
+355 TEELEEVVMETEAPEEVEAEGSEEVE
-362 VTAET
+362 VIAETEEVEVIAETKEPEEVVMETEEVEVIAEAEEVEVIVETEESEEVEVIAEAKESEEVEVIAEAKESEEVEVIAEAKESEEVEVIAET
-367 EESEEVEVTAETE
+367 EESEEVEVIAEAKESEEVEVIAEAKELEEVEVITETEESEEVEVIAETEESEEVEVIAEAKELEEVEVIAEAKELEEVEVITETE

-390 AEESEEVE
+390 AEE
-398 VTAETEESEEVEV
+398 T
-411 TAETEESEEVEVT
+411 
-424 AEAEESEEVEV
+424 
-435 TAETEEFEE
+435 
-444 VKVIAEAE
+444 
-452 ESEEAEVTTETEES
+452 
-466 EEVEEIAETE
+466 
-476 ESEEVEEI
+476 
-484 AEAEESEEV
+484 
-493 EVIAEAEESE
+493 EVIAETKAPV
-503 EVEVTTE
+503 VETFV
-510 TEESEEVEV
+510 
-519 TAETE
+519 AL
-524 ESEEVEVTAEA
+524 
-535 EESEEV
+535 
-541 EVTAETEEF
+541 
-550 EEVKVIA
+550 
-557 EAEESEEA
+557 
-565 EVTTETEESE
+565 
-575 EVEEIAETEESEE
+575 EEIQQE
-588 VEEIAEAEESE
+588 
-599 EVEVIAEAEES
+599 
-610 EEVEVTTETEES
+610 
-622 EEVEVTA
+622 
-629 ETEESEEVEVTAE
+629 
-642 AEESEEVEVTAET
+642 
-655 EEFEE
+655 
-660 VKVIAE
+660 
-666 AEESEEVEEIA
+666 
-677 EAEESEVEA
+677 
-686 FVELEE
+686 
-692 TQPEMVLDEA
+692 DEA

-732 ETEENKLVVEEALVA
+732 ETEENRRVVEEAQVAEEQRVVEEAPVVEEQRVVEEAPVVEEQRVVEETPIA

-752 VEEAPIAEGKP
+752 V
-763 VVEEA
+763 
-768 PVAEEQ
+768 Q
-774 LVVEEALVAE
+774 
-784 EQPVVEE
+784 
-791 APIAEGK
+791 
-798 SVVEEAPVA
+798 
-807 EEQLVVEETTIAE
+807 
-820 EKPVVPK
+820 K

-849 TRLMERHAART
+849 TRLMERHAARANA
-860 SVMQPS
+860 MQPS
-866 MGERVENKPVHQVE
+866 ANVRVENKPVQQEVAEPQVE
-880 ESPVQQVVVESR
+880 ERPVQQVVAE
-892 VEEQP
+892 
-897 VKQVVV
+897 
-903 DPQVEE
+903 PQVEE
-909 QPMQQVVV
+909 NPMQQVVAEPQVEERPVQQVV
-917 EPQVEEQPM
+917 EPQVEERPV
-926 QQVVVEPQVKEQ
+926 QQ
-938 PMQQVVVEPQVEVQ
+938 
-952 PMQQVV
+952 
-958 VEPQVKEQPMQQV
+958 
-971 VVEPQVK
+971 
-978 EQPMQQVVVEPQVEE
+978 VVEPQVEE
-993 QLGQQMVV
+993 RPVQQVA
-1001 ESQVEEKPMQQVVVE
+1001 EPQVEERPVQQVVAEPQVEEQPMQQVVVE

-1045 QTPPTYTV
+1045 HTPPTYTV
-1053 PPLALLSIPRQAALD
+1053 PPLALLSIPQQSALD
-1068 NKEWLEEQKELLD
+1068 NTEWLEEQKELLD

-1425 KKQMKPNYLFQQE
+1425 KKQMKPNYLFKQE

-1445 QSESEDELFFDACQ
+1445 QAESEDELFLDACQ

-1496 SEARGTKPRDVLI
+1496 SEGRGTKPRDVLI